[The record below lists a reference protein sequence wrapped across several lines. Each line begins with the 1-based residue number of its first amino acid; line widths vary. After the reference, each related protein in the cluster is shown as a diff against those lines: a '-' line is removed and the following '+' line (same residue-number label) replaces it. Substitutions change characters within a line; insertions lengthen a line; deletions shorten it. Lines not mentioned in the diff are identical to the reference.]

1 MCKIWIFGGTTE
13 GRLLAEYC
21 SREKIPAWVSVASE
35 YGEELLRE
43 DLLEAENVENA
54 ENLVQNHDMNGR
66 EKSADREGYL
76 AKKNLKNASVSS
88 AVKVLRGRMDRHQME
103 EFIRNQGIQLVIDAT
118 HPHAKLVS
126 EEIQEACR
134 QTGIRLERCLRAEG
148 EQNRGR
154 DWVEVDSI
162 QEAVAFLSSVPG
174 VIFATTGSKEL
185 EALCQIPEY
194 PKRVYARVLPI
205 SGVLKKCEEL
215 GITGSHLIAMQGP
228 FSTEMNALF
237 LRQTKAEWLLTKDS
251 GRAGG
256 FQEKMEAARANGT
269 RVVVIRRPEERGIS
283 LNEAMK
289 VLKETDG
296 RTIGEREGIESEIA
310 SAKSK
315 KNIEG
320 VDGENQEKSNEVE
333 NVPAGEEE
341 RKSGTDTVE
350 LEERNKIKP
359 SKTQTVFVTAQK
371 LACDTQKTHLI
382 LAGIGMGQP
391 SQMTG
396 EVLRAIRESDALIGA
411 GRMLESA
418 ERALQDDL
426 LINKEGKI
434 ENRQKSA
441 TAVEKERIPGN
452 IRGSYVKC
460 YKAYLPD
467 DVIRIISEHPEWK
480 QAVILYSGDTGFFSG
495 ASKMAERLREAG
507 YPFTVYPGI
516 SCISYLAARLGTH
529 WEDAAI
535 YSAHGRELPVE
546 RVMKHLC
553 DPEEA
558 ANRAFILMGGKN
570 GAGQFC
576 KRLTQAG
583 YGSVQ
588 VTVGENLSYPEEQ
601 IRSGTAEEMGKLEFT
616 DLSLMQLEVLGKIK
630 RGQTEVPNK
639 EKIADD
645 DNIEITN
652 VEKLKMYAQG
662 MVSEKRIQDVQV
674 TESYKNDK
682 HKFVLHTNL
691 CQEIPRIMLAAP
703 KSGSGK
709 TLLTCGLLE
718 ILRRRGLNPIA
729 CKCGPDYID
738 PMFHRYVLGIPG
750 RNLDSFFLPPE
761 GVREVLADA
770 AREEKAGIA
779 VLEGVMGYYDGLGG
793 TETAASS
800 WEIAKITDT
809 PAILLLDCKGASLSA
824 AAMASGFLHFR
835 EDSQI
840 AGVILN
846 RVSSMYYERLAA
858 AVEEASGLPVLGYLP
873 ESEEYRMES
882 RHLGLFLPGEIDRL
896 RERIGRLADQ
906 MEKSIAVDRVL
917 EVAGMSLEGENKEKE
932 KTERI
937 ERAEKTRKGS
947 EKISPRVRIGVARDE
962 AFCFYYQENFRL
974 LEQMG
979 AELVYFSPLRDKKI
993 PEGVNGLLFGGGYPE
1008 NYARELAENA
1018 AMRESVRRSIA
1029 AGMPFLAECGGFLY
1043 LHRTLE
1049 GSDGKHWEM
1058 AGVYPFNAYRTD
1070 RLRRFGYV
1078 RLLTP
1083 SGQEIH
1089 GHEFHYWESEEPGTD
1104 WEAVKPTGNRSWRCI
1119 HEKGAQIGGFPHLYY
1134 ASCPEFLRGWLNV
1147 CEKYSEDNG
1156 DKF

>member
-21 SREKIPAWVSVASE
+21 SREKIEAWVSVASE
-35 YGEELLRE
+35 YGEELLQE
-43 DLLEAENVENA
+43 ELMESGNAGNQDL
-54 ENLVQNHDMNGR
+54 NHNTC
-66 EKSADREGYL
+66 L
-76 AKKNLKNASVSS
+76 AKKNLKTVQASSVI
-88 AVKVLRGRMDRHQME
+88 KVLRGRMDRYQME
-103 EFIRNQGIQLVIDAT
+103 EFIRNQGIHLVIDAT
-118 HPHAKLVS
+118 HPHARLVS
-126 EEIQEACR
+126 EEIQEACGR
-134 QTGIRLERCLRAEG
+134 TGVRLERCLRAEG
-148 EQNRGR
+148 EQNKAR

-162 QEAVAFLSSVPG
+162 QEAVSFLSSVSG

-185 EALCQIPEY
+185 EALCQIPDY
-194 PKRVYARVLPI
+194 QKRVYARVLPT
-205 SGVLKKCEEL
+205 SNVLKKCEKL

-228 FSTEMNALF
+228 FSTEMNTLF
-237 LRQTKAEWLLTKDS
+237 LRETKAEWLLTKDS

-256 FQEKMEAARANGT
+256 FQEKVEAARENGT
-269 RVVVIRRPEERGIS
+269 RVVVIRRPEENGIS
-283 LNEAMK
+283 LEEAME
-289 VLKETDG
+289 VLKKADEG
-296 RTIGEREGIESEIA
+296 KVGE
-310 SAKSK
+310 
-315 KNIEG
+315 
-320 VDGENQEKSNEVE
+320 
-333 NVPAGEEE
+333 
-341 RKSGTDTVE
+341 
-350 LEERNKIKP
+350 L
-359 SKTQTVFVTAQK
+359 
-371 LACDTQKTHLI
+371 KTHLI

-418 ERALQDDL
+418 ERALQNDL
-426 LINKEGKI
+426 LISKEGKD
-434 ENRQKSA
+434 ENRQESA
-441 TAVEKERIPGN
+441 AAVEKET
-452 IRGSYVKC
+452 KC

-467 DVIRIISEHPEWK
+467 DVIQIVSKHPEWK

-495 ASKMAERLREAG
+495 ASRMAERLREAG
-507 YPFTVYPGI
+507 YPFTVYPGT
-516 SCISYLAARLGTH
+516 SCVSYLAARLGTH

-535 YSAHGRELPVE
+535 YSAHGRELSVD
-546 RVMKHLC
+546 RVMKRLC

-558 ANRAFILMGGKN
+558 AKRAFILMGGKN

-576 KRLTQAG
+576 ERLTQAG
-583 YGSVQ
+583 YGNVQ

-601 IRSGTAEEMGKLEFT
+601 IRSGTAEEMKKLEFA
-616 DLSLMQLEVLGKIK
+616 DLSLMLLEVTDEIK
-630 RGQTEVPNK
+630 NVKQLKRFEQEDKRLLP
-639 EKIADD
+639 ADS
-645 DNIEITN
+645 
-652 VEKLKMYAQG
+652 VG
-662 MVSEKRIQDVQV
+662 V
-674 TESYKNDK
+674 
-682 HKFVLHTNL
+682 F
-691 CQEIPRIMLAAP
+691 PRIMLAAP

-718 ILRRRGLNPIA
+718 VLRRRGLNPIA

-750 RNLDSFFLPPE
+750 RNLDSFFLPAE
-761 GVREVLADA
+761 GVREVLVDA
-770 AREEKAGIA
+770 VREEQAGIA

-793 TETAASS
+793 TETSASS
-800 WEIAKITDT
+800 WEIAEITDT
-809 PAILLLDCKGASLSA
+809 PAILVLDCKGASLSA

-835 EDSQI
+835 EKSHI

-873 ESEEYRMES
+873 ESEEYHMES

-906 MEKSIAVDRVL
+906 MEKSIAVERVL
-917 EVAGMSLEGENKEKE
+917 EVAGMLPLRIENKEKE
-932 KTERI
+932 K
-937 ERAEKTRKGS
+937 AENESMEAESIAKFPACQEQKVTS
-947 EKISPRVRIGVARDE
+947 RVRIGVARDE

-993 PEGVNGLLFGGGYPE
+993 PDRVDGLLFGGGYPE
-1008 NYARELAENA
+1008 NYARELAKNA
-1018 AMRESVRRSIA
+1018 AMRESIRRSIA

-1058 AGVYPFNAYRTD
+1058 AGVYPFDAYRTN

-1078 RLLTP
+1078 RLLTS

-1089 GHEFHYWESEEPGTD
+1089 GHEFHYWESEDPGTD

-1119 HEKGAQIGGFPHLYY
+1119 HEKGGQIGGFPHLYY
-1134 ASCPEFLRGWLNV
+1134 ASCPDFLRKWLDV
-1147 CEKYSEDNG
+1147 CAKGSQKKYIN
-1156 DKF
+1156 

>member
-21 SREKIPAWVSVASE
+21 SREKIEAWVSVASE
-35 YGEELLRE
+35 YGEELLQE
-43 DLLEAENVENA
+43 ELMESGNAGNPDL
-54 ENLVQNHDMNGR
+54 NHNTKESGQC
-66 EKSADREGYL
+66 ADKEICF
-76 AKKNLKNASVSS
+76 AKKSLKNVQASSVI
-88 AVKVLRGRMDRHQME
+88 KVLRGRMDRYQME
-103 EFIRNQGIQLVIDAT
+103 EFIRNQGIHLVIDAT
-118 HPHAKLVS
+118 HPHARLVS
-126 EEIQEACR
+126 EEIQEACGR
-134 QTGIRLERCLRAEG
+134 TGVRLERCLRAEG
-148 EQNRGR
+148 EQNKAR

-162 QEAVAFLSSVPG
+162 QEAVSFLSSVSG

-185 EALCQIPEY
+185 EALCQIPDY
-194 PKRVYARVLPI
+194 QKRVYARVLPT
-205 SGVLKKCEEL
+205 SNVLKKCEKL

-228 FSTEMNALF
+228 FSTEMNTLF

-256 FQEKMEAARANGT
+256 FQEKVEAARENGT
-269 RVVVIRRPEERGIS
+269 RVVVIRRPEEDGIS
-283 LNEAMK
+283 LEEAME
-289 VLKETDG
+289 VLKKADEG
-296 RTIGEREGIESEIA
+296 NVGEREGRDGEDIEREIA
-310 SAKSK
+310 SAKRK

-320 VDGENQEKSNEVE
+320 VDGENQRKSN
-333 NVPAGEEE
+333 A
-341 RKSGTDTVE
+341 VE
-350 LEERNKIKP
+350 L
-359 SKTQTVFVTAQK
+359 
-371 LACDTQKTHLI
+371 KTHLI

-418 ERALQDDL
+418 ERALQNDL
-426 LINKEGKI
+426 LISKEGKA
-434 ENRQKSA
+434 ENRQESA
-441 TAVEKERIPGN
+441 AAVEKET
-452 IRGSYVKC
+452 KC

-467 DVIRIISEHPEWK
+467 DVIQIVSKHPEWK

-495 ASKMAERLREAG
+495 ASRMAERLREAG
-507 YPFTVYPGI
+507 YPFTVYPGT
-516 SCISYLAARLGTH
+516 SCVSYLAARLGTH

-535 YSAHGRELPVE
+535 YSAHGRELSVD
-546 RVMKHLC
+546 RVMKRLC
-553 DPEEA
+553 DPEEPA
-558 ANRAFILMGGKN
+558 KRAFILMGGKN

-576 KRLTQAG
+576 ERLTQAG
-583 YGSVQ
+583 YGNVQ

-601 IRSGTAEEMGKLEFT
+601 IRSGTAEEMKKLEFA
-616 DLSLMQLEVLGKIK
+616 DLSLMLLEVTDEIK
-630 RGQTEVPNK
+630 NVKQLKRFEQEDKCLLP
-639 EKIADD
+639 ADS
-645 DNIEITN
+645 
-652 VEKLKMYAQG
+652 VG
-662 MVSEKRIQDVQV
+662 V
-674 TESYKNDK
+674 
-682 HKFVLHTNL
+682 F
-691 CQEIPRIMLAAP
+691 PRIMLAAP

-718 ILRRRGLNPIA
+718 VLRRRGLNPIA

-750 RNLDSFFLPPE
+750 RNLDSFFLPAE
-761 GVREVLADA
+761 GVREVLVDA
-770 AREEKAGIA
+770 VREEQAGIA

-793 TETAASS
+793 TETSASS
-800 WEIAKITDT
+800 WEIAEITDT
-809 PAILLLDCKGASLSA
+809 PAILVLDCKGASLSA
-824 AAMASGFLHFR
+824 AAIASGFLHFR
-835 EDSQI
+835 EKSHI

-873 ESEEYRMES
+873 ESEEYHMES

-917 EVAGMSLEGENKEKE
+917 EVAGMLPLRIENKEKE
-932 KTERI
+932 K
-937 ERAEKTRKGS
+937 AENESMEAESIAKFPACQEQKVTS
-947 EKISPRVRIGVARDE
+947 RVRIGVARDE

-993 PEGVNGLLFGGGYPE
+993 PDRVDGLLFGGGYPE
-1008 NYARELAENA
+1008 NYARELAKNA
-1018 AMRESVRRSIA
+1018 AMRESIRRSIA

-1058 AGVYPFNAYRTD
+1058 AGVYPFDAYRTN

-1078 RLLTP
+1078 RLLTS

-1089 GHEFHYWESEEPGTD
+1089 GHEFHYWESEDPGTN

-1119 HEKGAQIGGFPHLYY
+1119 HEKGGQIGGFPHLYY
-1134 ASCPEFLRGWLNV
+1134 ASCPDFLRKWLDV
-1147 CEKYSEDNG
+1147 CAKGSQKKYIN
-1156 DKF
+1156 

>member
-21 SREKIPAWVSVASE
+21 SREKIEAWVSVASE
-35 YGEELLRE
+35 YGEELLQE
-43 DLLEAENVENA
+43 ELMESGNAGNPDL
-54 ENLVQNHDMNGR
+54 NHNTC
-66 EKSADREGYL
+66 L
-76 AKKNLKNASVSS
+76 AKKNLKTVQASSVI
-88 AVKVLRGRMDRHQME
+88 KVLRGRMDRYQME
-103 EFIRNQGIQLVIDAT
+103 EFIRNQGIHLVIDAT
-118 HPHAKLVS
+118 HPHARLVS
-126 EEIQEACR
+126 EEIQEACGR
-134 QTGIRLERCLRAEG
+134 TGVRLERCLRAEG
-148 EQNRGR
+148 EQNKAR

-162 QEAVAFLSSVPG
+162 QEAVSFLSSVSG

-185 EALCQIPEY
+185 EALCQIPDY
-194 PKRVYARVLPI
+194 QKRVYARVLPT
-205 SGVLKKCEEL
+205 SNVLKKCEKL

-228 FSTEMNALF
+228 FSTEMNTLF

-256 FQEKMEAARANGT
+256 FQEKMEAARENGT
-269 RVVVIRRPEERGIS
+269 RVVVIRRPEEDGIS
-283 LNEAMK
+283 LEEAME
-289 VLKETDG
+289 VLKKADEG
-296 RTIGEREGIESEIA
+296 NVGEREGRGGEDIEREIA
-310 SAKSK
+310 SAKRK

-320 VDGENQEKSNEVE
+320 VDGENQRKSN
-333 NVPAGEEE
+333 A
-341 RKSGTDTVE
+341 VE
-350 LEERNKIKP
+350 L
-359 SKTQTVFVTAQK
+359 
-371 LACDTQKTHLI
+371 KTHLI

-418 ERALQDDL
+418 ERALQNDL
-426 LINKEGKI
+426 LISKEGKA
-434 ENRQKSA
+434 ENRQESA
-441 TAVEKERIPGN
+441 AAVEKET
-452 IRGSYVKC
+452 KC

-467 DVIRIISEHPEWK
+467 DVIQIVSKHPEWK

-495 ASKMAERLREAG
+495 ASRMAERLREAG
-507 YPFTVYPGI
+507 YPFTVYPGT
-516 SCISYLAARLGTH
+516 SCVSYLAACLGTH

-535 YSAHGRELPVE
+535 YSAHGRELSVD

-553 DPEEA
+553 DPEEPA
-558 ANRAFILMGGKN
+558 KRAFILMGGKN

-576 KRLTQAG
+576 ERLTQAG
-583 YGSVQ
+583 YGNVQ

-601 IRSGTAEEMGKLEFT
+601 IRSGTAEEMKKLEFA
-616 DLSLMQLEVLGKIK
+616 DLSLMLLEVTDEIK
-630 RGQTEVPNK
+630 NVRQLKRFEQEDKRLLP
-639 EKIADD
+639 ADS
-645 DNIEITN
+645 
-652 VEKLKMYAQG
+652 VG
-662 MVSEKRIQDVQV
+662 V
-674 TESYKNDK
+674 
-682 HKFVLHTNL
+682 F
-691 CQEIPRIMLAAP
+691 PRIMLAAP

-718 ILRRRGLNPIA
+718 VLRRRGLNPIA

-750 RNLDSFFLPPE
+750 RNLDSFFLPAE
-761 GVREVLADA
+761 GVRKVLVDA
-770 AREEKAGIA
+770 VREEQAEIA

-793 TETAASS
+793 TETSASS
-800 WEIAKITDT
+800 WEIAEITDT
-809 PAILLLDCKGASLSA
+809 PAILVLDCKGASLSA

-835 EDSQI
+835 KKSHI

-906 MEKSIAVDRVL
+906 MEKSIAVERVL
-917 EVAGMSLEGENKEKE
+917 EVAGMLPLRIENKEKE
-932 KTERI
+932 K
-937 ERAEKTRKGS
+937 AENESMKAESIAKFPACQEQKVTS
-947 EKISPRVRIGVARDE
+947 RVRIGVARDE

-993 PEGVNGLLFGGGYPE
+993 PDRVDGLLFGGGYPE
-1008 NYARELAENA
+1008 NYARELAKNV
-1018 AMRESVRRSIA
+1018 AMRESIRRSIA

-1058 AGVYPFNAYRTD
+1058 AGVYPFDAYRTN

-1078 RLLTP
+1078 RLLTS

-1089 GHEFHYWESEEPGTD
+1089 GHEFHYWESEDPGTD

-1119 HEKGAQIGGFPHLYY
+1119 HEKGGQIGGFPHLYY
-1134 ASCPEFLRGWLNV
+1134 ASCPDFLRKWLDV
-1147 CEKYSEDNG
+1147 CAKGSQQKYIN
-1156 DKF
+1156 

>member
-21 SREKIPAWVSVASE
+21 SREKIEAWVSVASE
-35 YGEELLRE
+35 YGEELLQE
-43 DLLEAENVENA
+43 ELMESGNAGNPDL
-54 ENLVQNHDMNGR
+54 NHNTC
-66 EKSADREGYL
+66 L
-76 AKKNLKNASVSS
+76 AKKNLKTVQASSVI
-88 AVKVLRGRMDRHQME
+88 KVLRGRMDRYQME
-103 EFIRNQGIQLVIDAT
+103 EFIRNQGIHLVIDAT
-118 HPHAKLVS
+118 HPHARLVS
-126 EEIQEACR
+126 EEIQEACGR
-134 QTGIRLERCLRAEG
+134 TGVRLERCLRAGG
-148 EQNRGR
+148 EQNKAR

-162 QEAVAFLSSVPG
+162 QEAVSFLSSVSG

-185 EALCQIPEY
+185 EALCQIPDY
-194 PKRVYARVLPI
+194 QKRVYARVLPT
-205 SGVLKKCEEL
+205 SNVLKKCEKL

-228 FSTEMNALF
+228 FSTEMNTLF

-256 FQEKMEAARANGT
+256 FQEKVEAARENGT
-269 RVVVIRRPEERGIS
+269 RVVVIRRPEEDGIS
-283 LNEAMK
+283 LEEAME
-289 VLKETDG
+289 VLKKADEG
-296 RTIGEREGIESEIA
+296 KVGE
-310 SAKSK
+310 
-315 KNIEG
+315 
-320 VDGENQEKSNEVE
+320 
-333 NVPAGEEE
+333 
-341 RKSGTDTVE
+341 
-350 LEERNKIKP
+350 L
-359 SKTQTVFVTAQK
+359 
-371 LACDTQKTHLI
+371 KTHLI

-418 ERALQDDL
+418 ERALQNDL
-426 LINKEGKI
+426 LISKEGKA
-434 ENRQKSA
+434 ENRQESA
-441 TAVEKERIPGN
+441 AAVEKER
-452 IRGSYVKC
+452 KC

-467 DVIRIISEHPEWK
+467 DVIQIVSKHPEWK

-495 ASKMAERLREAG
+495 ASRMAERLREAG
-507 YPFTVYPGI
+507 YPFTVYPGT
-516 SCISYLAARLGTH
+516 SCVSYLAARLGTH

-535 YSAHGRELPVE
+535 YSAHGRELSVD
-546 RVMKHLC
+546 RVMKRLC
-553 DPEEA
+553 DPEEPA
-558 ANRAFILMGGKN
+558 KRAFILMGGKN

-576 KRLTQAG
+576 ERLTQAG
-583 YGSVQ
+583 YGNVQ

-601 IRSGTAEEMGKLEFT
+601 IRSGTAEEMKKLEFA
-616 DLSLMQLEVLGKIK
+616 DLSLILLEVTDEIK
-630 RGQTEVPNK
+630 NVKQLKRFEQEDKRLLP
-639 EKIADD
+639 ADS
-645 DNIEITN
+645 
-652 VEKLKMYAQG
+652 VG
-662 MVSEKRIQDVQV
+662 V
-674 TESYKNDK
+674 
-682 HKFVLHTNL
+682 F
-691 CQEIPRIMLAAP
+691 PRIMLAAP

-718 ILRRRGLNPIA
+718 VLRRRGLNPIA

-750 RNLDSFFLPPE
+750 RNLDSFFLPAE
-761 GVREVLADA
+761 GVRKVLVDA
-770 AREEKAGIA
+770 VREEQAGIA

-793 TETAASS
+793 TETSASS
-800 WEIAKITDT
+800 WEIAEITDT
-809 PAILLLDCKGASLSA
+809 PAILVLDCKGASLSA

-835 EDSQI
+835 KKSHI

-917 EVAGMSLEGENKEKE
+917 EVAGMLPLRIENKEKE
-932 KTERI
+932 K
-937 ERAEKTRKGS
+937 AENESMEAESIAKFPACQEQKVTS
-947 EKISPRVRIGVARDE
+947 RVRIGVARDE

-993 PEGVNGLLFGGGYPE
+993 PDRVDGLLFGGGYPE
-1008 NYARELAENA
+1008 NYARELAKNA
-1018 AMRESVRRSIA
+1018 AMRESIRRSIA

-1058 AGVYPFNAYRTD
+1058 AGVYPFDAYRTN

-1078 RLLTP
+1078 RLLTS

-1089 GHEFHYWESEEPGTD
+1089 GHEFHYWESEDPGTD

-1119 HEKGAQIGGFPHLYY
+1119 HEKGGQIGGFPHLYY
-1134 ASCPEFLRGWLNV
+1134 ASCPDFLRKWLDV
-1147 CEKYSEDNG
+1147 CAKGSQQKYIN
-1156 DKF
+1156 

>member
-21 SREKIPAWVSVASE
+21 SREKIEAWVSVASE
-35 YGEELLRE
+35 YGEELLQE
-43 DLLEAENVENA
+43 ELMESGNAGNPDL
-54 ENLVQNHDMNGR
+54 NHNTC
-66 EKSADREGYL
+66 L
-76 AKKNLKNASVSS
+76 AKKNLKTVQASSVI
-88 AVKVLRGRMDRHQME
+88 KVLRGRMDRYQME
-103 EFIRNQGIQLVIDAT
+103 EFIRNQGIHLVIDAT
-118 HPHAKLVS
+118 HPHARLVS
-126 EEIQEACR
+126 EEIQEACGR
-134 QTGIRLERCLRAEG
+134 TGVRLERCLRAEG
-148 EQNRGR
+148 EQNKAR

-162 QEAVAFLSSVPG
+162 QEAVSFLSSVSG

-185 EALCQIPEY
+185 EVLCQIPDY
-194 PKRVYARVLPI
+194 QKRVYARVLPT
-205 SGVLKKCEEL
+205 SNVLKKCEKL

-228 FSTEMNALF
+228 FSTEMNMLF

-256 FQEKMEAARANGT
+256 FQEKVEAARENGT
-269 RVVVIRRPEERGIS
+269 RVVVIRRPEEDGIS
-283 LNEAMK
+283 LEEAME
-289 VLKETDG
+289 VLKKADEG
-296 RTIGEREGIESEIA
+296 KVGE
-310 SAKSK
+310 
-315 KNIEG
+315 
-320 VDGENQEKSNEVE
+320 
-333 NVPAGEEE
+333 
-341 RKSGTDTVE
+341 
-350 LEERNKIKP
+350 L
-359 SKTQTVFVTAQK
+359 
-371 LACDTQKTHLI
+371 KTHLI

-391 SQMTG
+391 SQRTG

-418 ERALQDDL
+418 ERALQNDL
-426 LINKEGKI
+426 LISKEGKA
-434 ENRQKSA
+434 ENRQESA
-441 TAVEKERIPGN
+441 AAVEKER
-452 IRGSYVKC
+452 KC

-467 DVIRIISEHPEWK
+467 DVIQIVSKHPEWK

-495 ASKMAERLREAG
+495 ASRMAERLREAG
-507 YPFTVYPGI
+507 YPFTVYPGT
-516 SCISYLAARLGTH
+516 SCVSYLAARLGTH

-535 YSAHGRELPVE
+535 YSAHGRELSVD
-546 RVMKHLC
+546 RVMKRLC
-553 DPEEA
+553 DPEEPA
-558 ANRAFILMGGKN
+558 KRAFILMGGKN

-576 KRLTQAG
+576 ERLTQAG
-583 YGSVQ
+583 YGNVQ

-601 IRSGTAEEMGKLEFT
+601 IRSGTAEEMKKLEFA
-616 DLSLMQLEVLGKIK
+616 DLSLILLEVTDEIK
-630 RGQTEVPNK
+630 NVKQLKRFEQEDKRLLP
-639 EKIADD
+639 ADS
-645 DNIEITN
+645 
-652 VEKLKMYAQG
+652 VG
-662 MVSEKRIQDVQV
+662 V
-674 TESYKNDK
+674 
-682 HKFVLHTNL
+682 F
-691 CQEIPRIMLAAP
+691 PRIMLAAP

-718 ILRRRGLNPIA
+718 VLRRRGLNPIA

-750 RNLDSFFLPPE
+750 RNLDSFFLPAE
-761 GVREVLADA
+761 GVRKVLVDA
-770 AREEKAGIA
+770 VREEQAGIA

-793 TETAASS
+793 TETSASS
-800 WEIAKITDT
+800 WEIAEITDT
-809 PAILLLDCKGASLSA
+809 PAILVLDCKGASLSA

-835 EDSQI
+835 KKSHI

-917 EVAGMSLEGENKEKE
+917 EVAGMLPLRIENKEKE
-932 KTERI
+932 K
-937 ERAEKTRKGS
+937 AENESMEAESIAKFPACQEQKVTS
-947 EKISPRVRIGVARDE
+947 RVRIGVARDE

-993 PEGVNGLLFGGGYPE
+993 PDRVDGLLFGGGYPE
-1008 NYARELAENA
+1008 NYALAKNA
-1018 AMRESVRRSIA
+1018 AMRESIRRSIA

-1049 GSDGKHWEM
+1049 GSDGKHWAM
-1058 AGVYPFNAYRTD
+1058 AGVYPFDAYRTN

-1078 RLLTP
+1078 RLLTS

-1089 GHEFHYWESEEPGTD
+1089 GHEFHYWESEDPGTD

-1119 HEKGAQIGGFPHLYY
+1119 HEKGGQIGGFPHLYY
-1134 ASCPEFLRGWLNV
+1134 ASCPDFLRKWLDV
-1147 CEKYSEDNG
+1147 CAKGSQQKYIN
-1156 DKF
+1156 

>member
-21 SREKIPAWVSVASE
+21 SREKIEAWVSVASE
-35 YGEELLRE
+35 YGEELLQE
-43 DLLEAENVENA
+43 ELMESGNAGNPDL
-54 ENLVQNHDMNGR
+54 NHNTC
-66 EKSADREGYL
+66 L
-76 AKKNLKNASVSS
+76 AKKNLKTVQASSVI
-88 AVKVLRGRMDRHQME
+88 KVLRGRMDRYQME
-103 EFIRNQGIQLVIDAT
+103 EFIRNQGIHLVIDAT
-118 HPHAKLVS
+118 HPHARLVS
-126 EEIQEACR
+126 EEIQEACGR
-134 QTGIRLERCLRAEG
+134 TGVRLERCLRAEG
-148 EQNRGR
+148 EQNKAR

-162 QEAVAFLSSVPG
+162 QEAVSFLSSVSG

-185 EALCQIPEY
+185 EALCQIPDY
-194 PKRVYARVLPI
+194 QKRVYARVLPT
-205 SGVLKKCEEL
+205 SNVLKKCEKL

-228 FSTEMNALF
+228 FSTEMNTLF

-256 FQEKMEAARANGT
+256 FQEKVEAARENGT
-269 RVVVIRRPEERGIS
+269 RVVVIRRPEENGIS
-283 LNEAMK
+283 LEEAME
-289 VLKETDG
+289 VLKKADEG
-296 RTIGEREGIESEIA
+296 KVGE
-310 SAKSK
+310 
-315 KNIEG
+315 
-320 VDGENQEKSNEVE
+320 
-333 NVPAGEEE
+333 
-341 RKSGTDTVE
+341 
-350 LEERNKIKP
+350 L
-359 SKTQTVFVTAQK
+359 
-371 LACDTQKTHLI
+371 KTHLI

-418 ERALQDDL
+418 ERALQNDL
-426 LINKEGKI
+426 LISKEGKA
-434 ENRQKSA
+434 ENRQESA
-441 TAVEKERIPGN
+441 AAVEKET
-452 IRGSYVKC
+452 KC

-467 DVIRIISEHPEWK
+467 DVIQIVSKHPEWK
-480 QAVILYSGDTGFFSG
+480 KAVILYSGDTGFFSG
-495 ASKMAERLREAG
+495 ASRMAERLREAG
-507 YPFTVYPGI
+507 YPFTVYPGT
-516 SCISYLAARLGTH
+516 SCVSYLAARLGTH

-535 YSAHGRELPVE
+535 YSAHGRELSVD
-546 RVMKHLC
+546 RVMKRLC
-553 DPEEA
+553 DPEEPA
-558 ANRAFILMGGKN
+558 KRAFILMGGKN

-576 KRLTQAG
+576 ERLTQAG
-583 YGSVQ
+583 YGNVQ

-601 IRSGTAEEMGKLEFT
+601 IRSGTAEEMKKLEFA
-616 DLSLMQLEVLGKIK
+616 DLSLILLEVTDEIK
-630 RGQTEVPNK
+630 NVKQLKRFEQEDK
-639 EKIADD
+639 RLLSADS
-645 DNIEITN
+645 
-652 VEKLKMYAQG
+652 VG
-662 MVSEKRIQDVQV
+662 V
-674 TESYKNDK
+674 
-682 HKFVLHTNL
+682 F
-691 CQEIPRIMLAAP
+691 PRIMLAAP

-718 ILRRRGLNPIA
+718 VLRRRGLNPIA

-750 RNLDSFFLPPE
+750 RNLDSFFMPAE
-761 GVREVLADA
+761 GVRKVLVDA
-770 AREEKAGIA
+770 VREEQAGIA

-793 TETAASS
+793 TETSASS
-800 WEIAKITDT
+800 WEIAEITDT
-809 PAILLLDCKGASLSA
+809 PAILVLDCKGASLSA

-835 EDSQI
+835 KKSHI

-906 MEKSIAVDRVL
+906 MEKSIAVERVL
-917 EVAGMSLEGENKEKE
+917 EVAGMLPLRIENKEKE
-932 KTERI
+932 K
-937 ERAEKTRKGS
+937 AENESMEAESIAKFPACQEQKVTS
-947 EKISPRVRIGVARDE
+947 RVRIGVARDE

-993 PEGVNGLLFGGGYPE
+993 PDRVDGLLFGGGYPE
-1008 NYARELAENA
+1008 NYARELAKNA
-1018 AMRESVRRSIA
+1018 AMRESIRRSIA

-1058 AGVYPFNAYRTD
+1058 AGVYPFDAYRTN

-1078 RLLTP
+1078 RLLTS

-1089 GHEFHYWESEEPGTD
+1089 GHEFHYWESEDPGTD

-1119 HEKGAQIGGFPHLYY
+1119 HEKGGQIGGFPHLYY
-1134 ASCPEFLRGWLNV
+1134 ASSPDFLRKWLDE
-1147 CEKYSEDNG
+1147 CAKGSQQKYTN
-1156 DKF
+1156 

>member
-21 SREKIPAWVSVASE
+21 SREKIEAWVSVASE
-35 YGEELLRE
+35 YGEELLQE
-43 DLLEAENVENA
+43 ELMESGNAGNPDL
-54 ENLVQNHDMNGR
+54 NHNTC
-66 EKSADREGYL
+66 L
-76 AKKNLKNASVSS
+76 AKKNLKTVQASSVI
-88 AVKVLRGRMDRHQME
+88 KVLRGRMDRYQME
-103 EFIRNQGIQLVIDAT
+103 EFIRNQGIHLVIDAT
-118 HPHAKLVS
+118 HPHARLVS
-126 EEIQEACR
+126 EEIQEACGR
-134 QTGIRLERCLRAEG
+134 TGVRLERCLRAEG
-148 EQNRGR
+148 EQNKAR

-162 QEAVAFLSSVPG
+162 QEAVSFLSSVSG

-185 EALCQIPEY
+185 EALCQIPDY
-194 PKRVYARVLPI
+194 QKRVYARVLPT
-205 SGVLKKCEEL
+205 SNVLKKCEKL

-228 FSTEMNALF
+228 FSTEMNTLF

-256 FQEKMEAARANGT
+256 FQEKVEAARENGT
-269 RVVVIRRPEERGIS
+269 RVVVIRRPEEDGIS
-283 LNEAMK
+283 LEEAME
-289 VLKETDG
+289 VLKKADEG
-296 RTIGEREGIESEIA
+296 NVGE
-310 SAKSK
+310 
-315 KNIEG
+315 
-320 VDGENQEKSNEVE
+320 
-333 NVPAGEEE
+333 
-341 RKSGTDTVE
+341 
-350 LEERNKIKP
+350 L
-359 SKTQTVFVTAQK
+359 
-371 LACDTQKTHLI
+371 KTHLI

-418 ERALQDDL
+418 ERALQNDL
-426 LINKEGKI
+426 LISKEGKA
-434 ENRQKSA
+434 ENRQESA
-441 TAVEKERIPGN
+441 AAVEKET
-452 IRGSYVKC
+452 KC

-467 DVIRIISEHPEWK
+467 DVIQIVSKHPEWK

-495 ASKMAERLREAG
+495 ASRMAERLREAG
-507 YPFTVYPGI
+507 YPFTVYPGT
-516 SCISYLAARLGTH
+516 SCVSYLAARLGTH

-535 YSAHGRELPVE
+535 YSAHGRELSVD
-546 RVMKHLC
+546 RVMKRLC
-553 DPEEA
+553 DPEEPA
-558 ANRAFILMGGKN
+558 KRAFILMGGKN

-576 KRLTQAG
+576 ERLTQAG
-583 YGSVQ
+583 YGNVQ

-601 IRSGTAEEMGKLEFT
+601 IRSGTAEEMKKLEFA
-616 DLSLMQLEVLGKIK
+616 DLSLMLLEVTDEIK
-630 RGQTEVPNK
+630 NVKQLKRFEQEDK
-639 EKIADD
+639 RLLSADS
-645 DNIEITN
+645 
-652 VEKLKMYAQG
+652 VG
-662 MVSEKRIQDVQV
+662 V
-674 TESYKNDK
+674 
-682 HKFVLHTNL
+682 F
-691 CQEIPRIMLAAP
+691 PRIMLAAP

-750 RNLDSFFLPPE
+750 RNLDSFFLPTE
-761 GVREVLADA
+761 GVRKVLVDA
-770 AREEKAGIA
+770 VREEQAGIA

-793 TETAASS
+793 TETSASS
-800 WEIAKITDT
+800 WEIAEITDT
-809 PAILLLDCKGASLSA
+809 PAILVLDCKGASLSA

-835 EDSQI
+835 KKSHI

-906 MEKSIAVDRVL
+906 MEKSIAVERVL
-917 EVAGMSLEGENKEKE
+917 EVAGMLPLRIENKEKE
-932 KTERI
+932 K
-937 ERAEKTRKGS
+937 AENESMEAESIAKFPACQEQKVTS
-947 EKISPRVRIGVARDE
+947 RVRIGVARDE

-993 PEGVNGLLFGGGYPE
+993 PDRVDGLLFGGGYPE
-1008 NYARELAENA
+1008 NYARELAKNA
-1018 AMRESVRRSIA
+1018 AMRESIRRSIA

-1058 AGVYPFNAYRTD
+1058 AGVYPFDAYRTN

-1078 RLLTP
+1078 RLLTS

-1089 GHEFHYWESEEPGTD
+1089 GHEFHYWESEDPGTD

-1119 HEKGAQIGGFPHLYY
+1119 HEKGGQIGGFPHLYY
-1134 ASCPEFLRGWLNV
+1134 ASCPDFLRKWLDV
-1147 CEKYSEDNG
+1147 CAKGSQKKYIN
-1156 DKF
+1156 

>member
-21 SREKIPAWVSVASE
+21 SREKIEAWVSVASE
-35 YGEELLRE
+35 YGEELLQE
-43 DLLEAENVENA
+43 ELMESGNADL
-54 ENLVQNHDMNGR
+54 NHNTKESGQCVDK
-66 EKSADREGYL
+66 EICF
-76 AKKNLKNASVSS
+76 AKKSLKNVQASSVI
-88 AVKVLRGRMDRHQME
+88 KVLRGRMDRYQME
-103 EFIRNQGIQLVIDAT
+103 EFIRNQGIHLVIDAT
-118 HPHAKLVS
+118 HPHARLVS
-126 EEIQEACR
+126 EEIQEACGR
-134 QTGIRLERCLRAEG
+134 TGVRLERCLRAEG
-148 EQNRGR
+148 EQNKAR

-162 QEAVAFLSSVPG
+162 QEAVSFLSSVSG

-185 EALCQIPEY
+185 EALCQIPDY
-194 PKRVYARVLPI
+194 QKRVYARVLPT
-205 SGVLKKCEEL
+205 SNVLKKCEKL

-228 FSTEMNALF
+228 FSTEMNTLF

-256 FQEKMEAARANGT
+256 FQEKVEAARENGT
-269 RVVVIRRPEERGIS
+269 RVVVIRRPEEDGIS
-283 LNEAMK
+283 LEEAME
-289 VLKETDG
+289 VLKKADEG
-296 RTIGEREGIESEIA
+296 NVGEREGRDGEDIEREIA
-310 SAKSK
+310 SAKRK

-320 VDGENQEKSNEVE
+320 VDGENQRKSN
-333 NVPAGEEE
+333 A
-341 RKSGTDTVE
+341 VE
-350 LEERNKIKP
+350 L
-359 SKTQTVFVTAQK
+359 
-371 LACDTQKTHLI
+371 KTHLI

-396 EVLRAIRESDALIGA
+396 EVLRAIRESDALVGA

-418 ERALQDDL
+418 ERALQNDL
-426 LINKEGKI
+426 LISKEGKA
-434 ENRQKSA
+434 ENRQESA
-441 TAVEKERIPGN
+441 AAVEKET
-452 IRGSYVKC
+452 KC

-467 DVIRIISEHPEWK
+467 DVIQIVSKHPEWK

-495 ASKMAERLREAG
+495 ASRMAERLREAG
-507 YPFTVYPGI
+507 YPFTVYPGT
-516 SCISYLAARLGTH
+516 SCVSYLAARLGTH

-535 YSAHGRELPVE
+535 YSAHGRELSVD
-546 RVMKHLC
+546 RVMKRLC
-553 DPEEA
+553 DPEEPA
-558 ANRAFILMGGKN
+558 KRAFILMGGKN

-576 KRLTQAG
+576 ERLTQAG
-583 YGSVQ
+583 YGNVQ

-601 IRSGTAEEMGKLEFT
+601 IRSGTAEEMKKLEFA
-616 DLSLMQLEVLGKIK
+616 DLSLMLLEVTDEIK
-630 RGQTEVPNK
+630 NVKQLKRFEQEDKCLLP
-639 EKIADD
+639 ADS
-645 DNIEITN
+645 
-652 VEKLKMYAQG
+652 VG
-662 MVSEKRIQDVQV
+662 V
-674 TESYKNDK
+674 
-682 HKFVLHTNL
+682 F
-691 CQEIPRIMLAAP
+691 PRIMLAAP

-718 ILRRRGLNPIA
+718 VLRRRGLNPIA

-750 RNLDSFFLPPE
+750 RNLDSFFLPTE
-761 GVREVLADA
+761 GVREVLVDA
-770 AREEKAGIA
+770 VREEQAGIA

-793 TETAASS
+793 TETSASS
-800 WEIAKITDT
+800 WEIAEITDT
-809 PAILLLDCKGASLSA
+809 PAILVLDCKGASLSA

-835 EDSQI
+835 KKSHI

-906 MEKSIAVDRVL
+906 MEKSIAVERVL
-917 EVAGMSLEGENKEKE
+917 EVAGMLPLRIENKGKE
-932 KTERI
+932 K
-937 ERAEKTRKGS
+937 AENESMEAESIAKFPACQEQKVTS
-947 EKISPRVRIGVARDE
+947 RVRIGVARDE

-993 PEGVNGLLFGGGYPE
+993 PDRVDGLLFGGGYPE
-1008 NYARELAENA
+1008 NYARELAKNT
-1018 AMRESVRRSIA
+1018 AMRESIRRSIA

-1058 AGVYPFNAYRTD
+1058 AGVYPFDAYRTN

-1078 RLLTP
+1078 RLLTS

-1089 GHEFHYWESEEPGTD
+1089 GHEFHYWESEDPGTN

-1119 HEKGAQIGGFPHLYY
+1119 HEKGGQIGGFPHLYY
-1134 ASCPEFLRGWLNV
+1134 ASCPDFLRKWLDV
-1147 CEKYSEDNG
+1147 CAKGSQKKYIN
-1156 DKF
+1156 

>member
-21 SREKIPAWVSVASE
+21 SREKIEAWVSVASE
-35 YGEELLRE
+35 YGEELLQE
-43 DLLEAENVENA
+43 ELMESGNAGNPDL
-54 ENLVQNHDMNGR
+54 NHNTC
-66 EKSADREGYL
+66 L
-76 AKKNLKNASVSS
+76 AKKNLKTVQASSVI
-88 AVKVLRGRMDRHQME
+88 KVLRGRMDRYQME
-103 EFIRNQGIQLVIDAT
+103 EFIRNQGIHLVIDAT
-118 HPHAKLVS
+118 HPHARLVS
-126 EEIQEACR
+126 EEIQEACGR
-134 QTGIRLERCLRAEG
+134 TGVRLERCLRAEG
-148 EQNRGR
+148 EQNKAR

-162 QEAVAFLSSVPG
+162 QEAVSFLSSVSG

-185 EALCQIPEY
+185 EALCQIPDY
-194 PKRVYARVLPI
+194 QKRVYARVLPT
-205 SGVLKKCEEL
+205 SNVLKKCEKL

-228 FSTEMNALF
+228 FSTEMNTLF

-256 FQEKMEAARANGT
+256 FQEKVEAARENGI
-269 RVVVIRRPEERGIS
+269 RVVVIRRPEEDGIS
-283 LNEAMK
+283 LEEAME
-289 VLKETDG
+289 VLKKADEG
-296 RTIGEREGIESEIA
+296 NVGE
-310 SAKSK
+310 
-315 KNIEG
+315 
-320 VDGENQEKSNEVE
+320 
-333 NVPAGEEE
+333 
-341 RKSGTDTVE
+341 
-350 LEERNKIKP
+350 L
-359 SKTQTVFVTAQK
+359 
-371 LACDTQKTHLI
+371 KTHLI

-418 ERALQDDL
+418 ERALQNDL
-426 LINKEGKI
+426 LISKEGKA
-434 ENRQKSA
+434 ENRQESA
-441 TAVEKERIPGN
+441 AAVEKET
-452 IRGSYVKC
+452 KC

-467 DVIRIISEHPEWK
+467 DVIQIVSKHPEWK

-495 ASKMAERLREAG
+495 ASRMAERLREAG
-507 YPFTVYPGI
+507 YPFTVYPGT
-516 SCISYLAARLGTH
+516 SCVSYLAARLGTH

-535 YSAHGRELPVE
+535 YSAHGRELSVD
-546 RVMKHLC
+546 RVMKRLC
-553 DPEEA
+553 DPEEPA
-558 ANRAFILMGGKN
+558 KRAFILMGGKN

-576 KRLTQAG
+576 ERLTQAG
-583 YGSVQ
+583 YGNVQ

-601 IRSGTAEEMGKLEFT
+601 IRSGTAEEMKKLEFA
-616 DLSLMQLEVLGKIK
+616 DLSLILLEVTDEIK
-630 RGQTEVPNK
+630 NVKQLKRFEQEDK
-639 EKIADD
+639 RLLSADS
-645 DNIEITN
+645 
-652 VEKLKMYAQG
+652 VG
-662 MVSEKRIQDVQV
+662 V
-674 TESYKNDK
+674 
-682 HKFVLHTNL
+682 F
-691 CQEIPRIMLAAP
+691 PRIMLAAP

-718 ILRRRGLNPIA
+718 VLRRRGLNPIA

-750 RNLDSFFLPPE
+750 RNLDSFFMPAE
-761 GVREVLADA
+761 GVRKVLVDA
-770 AREEKAGIA
+770 VREEQAGIA

-793 TETAASS
+793 TETSASS
-800 WEIAKITDT
+800 WEIAEITDT
-809 PAILLLDCKGASLSA
+809 PAILVLDCKGSSLSA

-835 EDSQI
+835 KKSHI

-906 MEKSIAVDRVL
+906 MEKSIAVERVL
-917 EVAGMSLEGENKEKE
+917 EVAGMLPLRIENKEKE
-932 KTERI
+932 K
-937 ERAEKTRKGS
+937 AENESMEAESIAKFPACQEQKVTS
-947 EKISPRVRIGVARDE
+947 RVRIGVARDE

-993 PEGVNGLLFGGGYPE
+993 PDRVDGLLFGGGYPE
-1008 NYARELAENA
+1008 NYARELAKNA
-1018 AMRESVRRSIA
+1018 AMRESIRRSIA

-1058 AGVYPFNAYRTD
+1058 AGVYPFDAYRTN

-1078 RLLTP
+1078 RLLTS

-1089 GHEFHYWESEEPGTD
+1089 GHEFHYWESEDPGTD

-1119 HEKGAQIGGFPHLYY
+1119 HEKGGQIGGFPHLYY
-1134 ASCPEFLRGWLNV
+1134 ASCPDFLRKWLDV
-1147 CEKYSEDNG
+1147 CAKGSQQKYIN
-1156 DKF
+1156 

>member
-21 SREKIPAWVSVASE
+21 SREKIEAWVSVASE
-35 YGEELLRE
+35 YGEELLQE
-43 DLLEAENVENA
+43 ELMESGNAGNQDL
-54 ENLVQNHDMNGR
+54 NHNTC
-66 EKSADREGYL
+66 L
-76 AKKNLKNASVSS
+76 AKKNLKTVQASSVI
-88 AVKVLRGRMDRHQME
+88 KVLRGRMDRYQME
-103 EFIRNQGIQLVIDAT
+103 EFIRNQGIHLVIDAT
-118 HPHAKLVS
+118 HPHARLVS
-126 EEIQEACR
+126 EEIQEACGR
-134 QTGIRLERCLRAEG
+134 TGVRLERCLRAEG
-148 EQNRGR
+148 EQKKAR

-162 QEAVAFLSSVPG
+162 QEAVSFLSSVSG

-185 EALCQIPEY
+185 EALCQIPDY
-194 PKRVYARVLPI
+194 QKRVYARVLPT
-205 SGVLKKCEEL
+205 SNVLKKCEKL

-228 FSTEMNALF
+228 FSTEMNTLF

-256 FQEKMEAARANGT
+256 FQEKVEAARENGT
-269 RVVVIRRPEERGIS
+269 RVVVIRRPEEDGIS
-283 LNEAMK
+283 LEEAME
-289 VLKETDG
+289 VLKKADEG
-296 RTIGEREGIESEIA
+296 NVGE
-310 SAKSK
+310 
-315 KNIEG
+315 
-320 VDGENQEKSNEVE
+320 
-333 NVPAGEEE
+333 
-341 RKSGTDTVE
+341 
-350 LEERNKIKP
+350 L
-359 SKTQTVFVTAQK
+359 
-371 LACDTQKTHLI
+371 KTHLI

-418 ERALQDDL
+418 ERALQNDL
-426 LINKEGKI
+426 LISKEGKA
-434 ENRQKSA
+434 ENRQESA
-441 TAVEKERIPGN
+441 AAVEKET
-452 IRGSYVKC
+452 KC

-467 DVIRIISEHPEWK
+467 DVIQIVSKHPEWK

-495 ASKMAERLREAG
+495 ASRMAERLREAG
-507 YPFTVYPGI
+507 YPFTVYPGT
-516 SCISYLAARLGTH
+516 SCVSYLSARLGTH

-535 YSAHGRELPVE
+535 YSAHGRELSVD
-546 RVMKHLC
+546 RVMKRLC
-553 DPEEA
+553 DPEEPA
-558 ANRAFILMGGKN
+558 KRAFILMGGKN

-576 KRLTQAG
+576 ERLTQAG
-583 YGSVQ
+583 YGNVQ

-601 IRSGTAEEMGKLEFT
+601 IRSGTAEEMKKLEFA
-616 DLSLMQLEVLGKIK
+616 DLSLMLLEVTDEIK
-630 RGQTEVPNK
+630 NVKQLKRFEQEDKRLLP
-639 EKIADD
+639 ADS
-645 DNIEITN
+645 
-652 VEKLKMYAQG
+652 VG
-662 MVSEKRIQDVQV
+662 V
-674 TESYKNDK
+674 
-682 HKFVLHTNL
+682 F
-691 CQEIPRIMLAAP
+691 PRIMLAAP

-718 ILRRRGLNPIA
+718 VLRRRGLNPIA

-750 RNLDSFFLPPE
+750 RNLDSFFLPAE
-761 GVREVLADA
+761 GVRKVLVDA
-770 AREEKAGIA
+770 VREEQAEIA

-793 TETAASS
+793 TETSASS
-800 WEIAKITDT
+800 WEIAEITDT
-809 PAILLLDCKGASLSA
+809 PAILVLDCKGASLSA

-835 EDSQI
+835 KKSHI

-846 RVSSMYYERLAA
+846 RVSSIYYERLAA

-906 MEKSIAVDRVL
+906 MEKSIAVERVL
-917 EVAGMSLEGENKEKE
+917 EVAGMLPLRIENKEKE
-932 KTERI
+932 K
-937 ERAEKTRKGS
+937 AENESMEAESIAKFPACQEQKVTS
-947 EKISPRVRIGVARDE
+947 RVRIGVARDE

-993 PEGVNGLLFGGGYPE
+993 PDRVDGLLFGGGYPE
-1008 NYARELAENA
+1008 NYARELAKNA
-1018 AMRESVRRSIA
+1018 AMRESIRRSIA

-1058 AGVYPFNAYRTD
+1058 AGVYPFDAYRTN

-1078 RLLTP
+1078 RLLTS

-1089 GHEFHYWESEEPGTD
+1089 GHEFHYWESEDPGTD

-1119 HEKGAQIGGFPHLYY
+1119 HEKGGQIGGFPHLYY
-1134 ASCPEFLRGWLNV
+1134 ASCPDFLRKWLDV
-1147 CEKYSEDNG
+1147 CAKGSQKKYIN
-1156 DKF
+1156 

>member
-21 SREKIPAWVSVASE
+21 SREKIEAWVSVASE
-35 YGEELLRE
+35 YGEELLQE
-43 DLLEAENVENA
+43 ELMESGNAGNPDL
-54 ENLVQNHDMNGR
+54 NHNTC
-66 EKSADREGYL
+66 L
-76 AKKNLKNASVSS
+76 AKKNLKTVQASSVI
-88 AVKVLRGRMDRHQME
+88 KVLRGRMDRYQME
-103 EFIRNQGIQLVIDAT
+103 EFIRNQGIHLVIDAT
-118 HPHAKLVS
+118 HPHARLVS
-126 EEIQEACR
+126 EEIQEACGR
-134 QTGIRLERCLRAEG
+134 TGVRLERCLRAEG
-148 EQNRGR
+148 EQNKAR

-162 QEAVAFLSSVPG
+162 QEAVSFLSSVSG

-185 EALCQIPEY
+185 EALCQIPDY
-194 PKRVYARVLPI
+194 QKRVYARVLPT
-205 SGVLKKCEEL
+205 SNVLKKCEKL

-228 FSTEMNALF
+228 FSTEMNTLF

-256 FQEKMEAARANGT
+256 FQEKVEAARENGT
-269 RVVVIRRPEERGIS
+269 RVVVIRRPEEDGIS
-283 LNEAMK
+283 LEEAME
-289 VLKETDG
+289 VLKKADEG
-296 RTIGEREGIESEIA
+296 NVGE
-310 SAKSK
+310 
-315 KNIEG
+315 
-320 VDGENQEKSNEVE
+320 
-333 NVPAGEEE
+333 
-341 RKSGTDTVE
+341 
-350 LEERNKIKP
+350 L
-359 SKTQTVFVTAQK
+359 
-371 LACDTQKTHLI
+371 KTHLI

-418 ERALQDDL
+418 ERALQNDL
-426 LINKEGKI
+426 LISKEGKA
-434 ENRQKSA
+434 ENRLESA
-441 TAVEKERIPGN
+441 AAVEKER
-452 IRGSYVKC
+452 KC

-467 DVIRIISEHPEWK
+467 DVIQIVSKHPEWK

-495 ASKMAERLREAG
+495 ASRMAERLREAG
-507 YPFTVYPGI
+507 YPFTVYPGT
-516 SCISYLAARLGTH
+516 SCVSYLAARLGTH

-535 YSAHGRELPVE
+535 YSAHGRELSVD
-546 RVMKHLC
+546 RVMKRLC
-553 DPEEA
+553 DPEEPA
-558 ANRAFILMGGKN
+558 KRAFILMGGKN

-576 KRLTQAG
+576 ERLTQAG
-583 YGSVQ
+583 YGNVQ

-601 IRSGTAEEMGKLEFT
+601 IRSGTAEEMKKLEFA
-616 DLSLMQLEVLGKIK
+616 DLSLILLEVTDEIK
-630 RGQTEVPNK
+630 NVKQLKRFEQEDK
-639 EKIADD
+639 RLLSADS
-645 DNIEITN
+645 
-652 VEKLKMYAQG
+652 VG
-662 MVSEKRIQDVQV
+662 V
-674 TESYKNDK
+674 
-682 HKFVLHTNL
+682 F
-691 CQEIPRIMLAAP
+691 PRIMLAAP

-718 ILRRRGLNPIA
+718 VLRRRGLNPIA

-750 RNLDSFFLPPE
+750 RNLDSFFLPAE
-761 GVREVLADA
+761 GVRKVLVDA
-770 AREEKAGIA
+770 VREEQAGIA

-793 TETAASS
+793 TETSASS
-800 WEIAKITDT
+800 WEIAEITDT
-809 PAILLLDCKGASLSA
+809 PAILVLDCKGASLSA

-835 EDSQI
+835 KKSHI

-906 MEKSIAVDRVL
+906 MEKSIAVERVL
-917 EVAGMSLEGENKEKE
+917 EVAGMLPLRIENKEKE
-932 KTERI
+932 KAENESMEAERI
-937 ERAEKTRKGS
+937 AKFPACQEQKVTS
-947 EKISPRVRIGVARDE
+947 RVRIGVARDE

-993 PEGVNGLLFGGGYPE
+993 PDRVDGLLFGGGYPE
-1008 NYARELAENA
+1008 NYARELAKNA
-1018 AMRESVRRSIA
+1018 AMRESIRRSIA

-1058 AGVYPFNAYRTD
+1058 AGVYPFDAYRTN

-1078 RLLTP
+1078 RLLTS

-1089 GHEFHYWESEEPGTD
+1089 GHEFHYWESEDPGTD

-1119 HEKGAQIGGFPHLYY
+1119 HEKGGQIGGFPHLYY
-1134 ASCPEFLRGWLNV
+1134 ASCPDFLRKWLDV
-1147 CEKYSEDNG
+1147 CAKGSQKKYIN
-1156 DKF
+1156 

>member
-21 SREKIPAWVSVASE
+21 SREKIEAWVSVASE
-35 YGEELLRE
+35 YGEELLQE
-43 DLLEAENVENA
+43 ELMESGNAGNPDL
-54 ENLVQNHDMNGR
+54 NHNTC
-66 EKSADREGYL
+66 L
-76 AKKNLKNASVSS
+76 AKKNLKTVQASSVI
-88 AVKVLRGRMDRHQME
+88 KVLRGRMDRYQME
-103 EFIRNQGIQLVIDAT
+103 EFIRNQGIHLVIDAT
-118 HPHAKLVS
+118 HPHARLVS
-126 EEIQEACR
+126 EEIQEACGR
-134 QTGIRLERCLRAEG
+134 TGVRLERCLRAEG
-148 EQNRGR
+148 EQNKAR

-162 QEAVAFLSSVPG
+162 QEAVSFLSSVSG

-185 EALCQIPEY
+185 EALCQIPDY
-194 PKRVYARVLPI
+194 QKRVYARVLPT
-205 SGVLKKCEEL
+205 SNVLKKCEKL

-228 FSTEMNALF
+228 FSTEMNTLF

-256 FQEKMEAARANGT
+256 FQEKVEAARENGT
-269 RVVVIRRPEERGIS
+269 RVVVIRRPEEDGIS
-283 LNEAMK
+283 LEEAME
-289 VLKETDG
+289 VLKKADEG
-296 RTIGEREGIESEIA
+296 KVGE
-310 SAKSK
+310 
-315 KNIEG
+315 
-320 VDGENQEKSNEVE
+320 
-333 NVPAGEEE
+333 
-341 RKSGTDTVE
+341 
-350 LEERNKIKP
+350 L
-359 SKTQTVFVTAQK
+359 
-371 LACDTQKTHLI
+371 KTHLI

-418 ERALQDDL
+418 ERALQNDL
-426 LINKEGKI
+426 LISKEGKT
-434 ENRQKSA
+434 ENRQESA
-441 TAVEKERIPGN
+441 AAVEKER
-452 IRGSYVKC
+452 KC

-467 DVIRIISEHPEWK
+467 DVIQIVSKHPEWK

-495 ASKMAERLREAG
+495 ASRMAERLREAG
-507 YPFTVYPGI
+507 YPFTVYPGT
-516 SCISYLAARLGTH
+516 SCVSYLAARLGTH

-535 YSAHGRELPVE
+535 YSAHGRELSVD
-546 RVMKHLC
+546 RVMKRLC
-553 DPEEA
+553 DPEEPA
-558 ANRAFILMGGKN
+558 KRAFILMGGKN

-576 KRLTQAG
+576 ERLTQAG
-583 YGSVQ
+583 YGNVQ

-601 IRSGTAEEMGKLEFT
+601 IRSGTAEEMKKLEFA
-616 DLSLMQLEVLGKIK
+616 DLSLMLLEVTDEIK
-630 RGQTEVPNK
+630 NVKQLKRFEQEDKRLLP
-639 EKIADD
+639 ADS
-645 DNIEITN
+645 
-652 VEKLKMYAQG
+652 VG
-662 MVSEKRIQDVQV
+662 V
-674 TESYKNDK
+674 
-682 HKFVLHTNL
+682 F
-691 CQEIPRIMLAAP
+691 PRIMLAAP

-718 ILRRRGLNPIA
+718 VLRRRGLNPIA

-750 RNLDSFFLPPE
+750 RNLDSFFMPAE
-761 GVREVLADA
+761 GVRKVLVDA
-770 AREEKAGIA
+770 VREEQAGIA

-793 TETAASS
+793 TETSASS
-800 WEIAKITDT
+800 WEIAEITDT
-809 PAILLLDCKGASLSA
+809 PAILVLDCKGASLSA

-835 EDSQI
+835 KKSHI

-873 ESEEYRMES
+873 ESEEYRTES

-906 MEKSIAVDRVL
+906 MEKSIAVEQVL
-917 EVAGMSLEGENKEKE
+917 EVAGMLPLRIENKEKE
-932 KTERI
+932 K
-937 ERAEKTRKGS
+937 AENESMEAESIAKFPACQEQKVTS
-947 EKISPRVRIGVARDE
+947 RVRIGVARDE

-993 PEGVNGLLFGGGYPE
+993 PDRVDGLLFGGGYPE
-1008 NYARELAENA
+1008 NYARELAKNA
-1018 AMRESVRRSIA
+1018 AMRESIRRSIA

-1043 LHRTLE
+1043 LHRMLE

-1058 AGVYPFNAYRTD
+1058 AGVYPFDAYRTN

-1078 RLLTP
+1078 RLLTS

-1089 GHEFHYWESEEPGTD
+1089 GHEFHYWESEDPGTD

-1119 HEKGAQIGGFPHLYY
+1119 HEKGGQIGGFPHLYY
-1134 ASCPEFLRGWLNV
+1134 ASCPDFLRKWLDV
-1147 CEKYSEDNG
+1147 CAKGSQQKYIN
-1156 DKF
+1156 

>member
-21 SREKIPAWVSVASE
+21 SREKIEAWVSVASE
-35 YGEELLRE
+35 YGEELLQE
-43 DLLEAENVENA
+43 ELMESGNAGNPDL
-54 ENLVQNHDMNGR
+54 NHNTC
-66 EKSADREGYL
+66 L
-76 AKKNLKNASVSS
+76 AKKNLKTVQASSVI
-88 AVKVLRGRMDRHQME
+88 KVLRGRMDRYQME
-103 EFIRNQGIQLVIDAT
+103 EFIRNQGIHLVIDAT
-118 HPHAKLVS
+118 HSHARLVS
-126 EEIQEACR
+126 EEIQEACGR
-134 QTGIRLERCLRAEG
+134 TGVRLERCLRAEG
-148 EQNRGR
+148 EQNKAR

-162 QEAVAFLSSVPG
+162 QEAVSFLSSVSG

-185 EALCQIPEY
+185 EALCQIPDY
-194 PKRVYARVLPI
+194 QKRVYARVLPT
-205 SGVLKKCEEL
+205 SNVLKKCEKL

-228 FSTEMNALF
+228 FSTEMNTLF

-256 FQEKMEAARANGT
+256 FQEKMEAARENGT
-269 RVVVIRRPEERGIS
+269 RVVVIRRPEEDGIS
-283 LNEAMK
+283 LEEAME
-289 VLKETDG
+289 VLKKADEG
-296 RTIGEREGIESEIA
+296 KVGE
-310 SAKSK
+310 
-315 KNIEG
+315 
-320 VDGENQEKSNEVE
+320 
-333 NVPAGEEE
+333 
-341 RKSGTDTVE
+341 
-350 LEERNKIKP
+350 L
-359 SKTQTVFVTAQK
+359 
-371 LACDTQKTHLI
+371 KTHLI

-418 ERALQDDL
+418 ERALQNDL
-426 LINKEGKI
+426 LISKEGKA
-434 ENRQKSA
+434 ENRQESA
-441 TAVEKERIPGN
+441 AAVEKET
-452 IRGSYVKC
+452 KC

-467 DVIRIISEHPEWK
+467 DVIQIVSKHPEWK

-495 ASKMAERLREAG
+495 ASRMAERLREAG
-507 YPFTVYPGI
+507 YPFTVYPGT
-516 SCISYLAARLGTH
+516 SCVSYLAARLGTH
-529 WEDAAI
+529 WEDAVI
-535 YSAHGRELPVE
+535 YSAHGRELSVD
-546 RVMKHLC
+546 RVMKRLC
-553 DPEEA
+553 DPEEPA
-558 ANRAFILMGGKN
+558 KRAFILMGGKN

-576 KRLTQAG
+576 ERLTQAG
-583 YGSVQ
+583 YGNVQ

-601 IRSGTAEEMGKLEFT
+601 IRSGTAEEMKKLEFA
-616 DLSLMQLEVLGKIK
+616 DLSLMLLEVTDEIK
-630 RGQTEVPNK
+630 NVKQLKRFEQEDKRLLP
-639 EKIADD
+639 ADS
-645 DNIEITN
+645 
-652 VEKLKMYAQG
+652 VG
-662 MVSEKRIQDVQV
+662 V
-674 TESYKNDK
+674 
-682 HKFVLHTNL
+682 F
-691 CQEIPRIMLAAP
+691 PRIMLAAP

-718 ILRRRGLNPIA
+718 VLRRRGLNPIA

-750 RNLDSFFLPPE
+750 RNLDSFFLPTE
-761 GVREVLADA
+761 GVRKVLVDA
-770 AREEKAGIA
+770 VREEQAGIA

-793 TETAASS
+793 TETSASS
-800 WEIAKITDT
+800 WEIAEITDT
-809 PAILLLDCKGASLSA
+809 PAILVLDCKGASLSA

-835 EDSQI
+835 KKSHI

-873 ESEEYRMES
+873 ESEEYHMES

-906 MEKSIAVDRVL
+906 MEKSIAVERVL
-917 EVAGMSLEGENKEKE
+917 EVAGMLPLRIENKEKE
-932 KTERI
+932 K
-937 ERAEKTRKGS
+937 AENESMEAESIAKFPACQEQKVTS
-947 EKISPRVRIGVARDE
+947 RVRIGVARDE

-993 PEGVNGLLFGGGYPE
+993 PDRVDGLLFGGGYPE
-1008 NYARELAENA
+1008 NYARELAKNA
-1018 AMRESVRRSIA
+1018 AMRESIRRSIA

-1058 AGVYPFNAYRTD
+1058 AGVYPFDAYRTN

-1078 RLLTP
+1078 RLLTS

-1089 GHEFHYWESEEPGTD
+1089 GHEFHYWESEDPGTD

-1119 HEKGAQIGGFPHLYY
+1119 HEKGGQIGGFPHLYY
-1134 ASCPEFLRGWLNV
+1134 ASCPGFLRKWLDV
-1147 CEKYSEDNG
+1147 CAKGSQQEYIN
-1156 DKF
+1156 

>member
-21 SREKIPAWVSVASE
+21 SREKIEAWVSVASE
-35 YGEELLRE
+35 YGEELLQE
-43 DLLEAENVENA
+43 ELMESGNAGNQDL
-54 ENLVQNHDMNGR
+54 NHNTC
-66 EKSADREGYL
+66 L
-76 AKKNLKNASVSS
+76 AKKNLKTVQASSVI
-88 AVKVLRGRMDRHQME
+88 KVLRGRMDRYQME
-103 EFIRNQGIQLVIDAT
+103 EFIRNQGIHLVIDAT
-118 HPHAKLVS
+118 HPHARLVS
-126 EEIQEACR
+126 EEIQEACGR
-134 QTGIRLERCLRAEG
+134 TGVRLERCLRAEG
-148 EQNRGR
+148 EQKKAR

-162 QEAVAFLSSVPG
+162 QEAVSFLSSVSG
-174 VIFATTGSKEL
+174 VIFATTGSKGL
-185 EALCQIPEY
+185 EALCQIPDY
-194 PKRVYARVLPI
+194 QKRVYARVLPT
-205 SGVLKKCEEL
+205 SNVLKKCEKL

-228 FSTEMNALF
+228 FSTEMNTLF

-256 FQEKMEAARANGT
+256 FQEKVEAARENGT
-269 RVVVIRRPEERGIS
+269 RVVVIRRPEEDGIS
-283 LNEAMK
+283 LEEAME
-289 VLKETDG
+289 VLKKADEG
-296 RTIGEREGIESEIA
+296 NVGE
-310 SAKSK
+310 
-315 KNIEG
+315 
-320 VDGENQEKSNEVE
+320 
-333 NVPAGEEE
+333 
-341 RKSGTDTVE
+341 
-350 LEERNKIKP
+350 L
-359 SKTQTVFVTAQK
+359 
-371 LACDTQKTHLI
+371 KTHLI

-418 ERALQDDL
+418 ERALQNDL
-426 LINKEGKI
+426 LISKEGKA
-434 ENRQKSA
+434 ENRQESA
-441 TAVEKERIPGN
+441 AAVEKET
-452 IRGSYVKC
+452 KC

-467 DVIRIISEHPEWK
+467 DVIQIVSKHPEWK

-495 ASKMAERLREAG
+495 ASRMAERLREAG
-507 YPFTVYPGI
+507 YPFTVYPGT
-516 SCISYLAARLGTH
+516 SCVSYLSARLGTH

-535 YSAHGRELPVE
+535 YSAHGRELSVD
-546 RVMKHLC
+546 RVMKRLC
-553 DPEEA
+553 DPEEPA
-558 ANRAFILMGGKN
+558 KRAFILMGGKN

-576 KRLTQAG
+576 ERLTQAG
-583 YGSVQ
+583 YGNVQ

-601 IRSGTAEEMGKLEFT
+601 IRSGTAEEMKKLEFA
-616 DLSLMQLEVLGKIK
+616 DLSLMLLEVTDEIK
-630 RGQTEVPNK
+630 NVKQLKRFEQEDKRLLP
-639 EKIADD
+639 ADS
-645 DNIEITN
+645 
-652 VEKLKMYAQG
+652 VG
-662 MVSEKRIQDVQV
+662 V
-674 TESYKNDK
+674 
-682 HKFVLHTNL
+682 F
-691 CQEIPRIMLAAP
+691 PRIMLAAP

-718 ILRRRGLNPIA
+718 VLRRRGLNPIA

-750 RNLDSFFLPPE
+750 RNLDSFFLPTE
-761 GVREVLADA
+761 GVRKVLVDA
-770 AREEKAGIA
+770 VREEQAGIA

-793 TETAASS
+793 TETSASS
-800 WEIAKITDT
+800 WEIAEITDT
-809 PAILLLDCKGASLSA
+809 PAILVLDCKGASLSA

-835 EDSQI
+835 KKSHI

-906 MEKSIAVDRVL
+906 MEKSIAVERVL
-917 EVAGMSLEGENKEKE
+917 EVAGMLPLRIENKEKE
-932 KTERI
+932 K
-937 ERAEKTRKGS
+937 AENESMEAESIAKFPACQEQKVTS
-947 EKISPRVRIGVARDE
+947 RVRIGVARDE

-993 PEGVNGLLFGGGYPE
+993 PDRVDGLLFGGGYPE
-1008 NYARELAENA
+1008 NYARELAKNA
-1018 AMRESVRRSIA
+1018 AMRESIRRSIA

-1058 AGVYPFNAYRTD
+1058 AGVYPFDAYRTN

-1078 RLLTP
+1078 RLLTS

-1089 GHEFHYWESEEPGTD
+1089 GHEFHYWESEDPGTD

-1119 HEKGAQIGGFPHLYY
+1119 HEKGGQIGGFPHLYY
-1134 ASCPEFLRGWLNV
+1134 ASCPDFLRKWLDV
-1147 CEKYSEDNG
+1147 CAKGSQQKYIN
-1156 DKF
+1156 

>member
-21 SREKIPAWVSVASE
+21 SREKIEAWVSVASE
-35 YGEELLRE
+35 YGEELLQE
-43 DLLEAENVENA
+43 ELMESGNAGNPDL
-54 ENLVQNHDMNGR
+54 NHNTC
-66 EKSADREGYL
+66 L
-76 AKKNLKNASVSS
+76 AKKNLKTVQASSVI
-88 AVKVLRGRMDRHQME
+88 KVLRGRMDRYQME
-103 EFIRNQGIQLVIDAT
+103 EFIRNQGIHLVIDAT
-118 HPHAKLVS
+118 HPHARLVS
-126 EEIQEACR
+126 EEIQEACGR
-134 QTGIRLERCLRAEG
+134 TGVRLERCLRAEG
-148 EQNRGR
+148 EQNKAR

-162 QEAVAFLSSVPG
+162 QEAVSFLSSVSG

-185 EALCQIPEY
+185 EALCQIPDY
-194 PKRVYARVLPI
+194 QKRVYARVLPT
-205 SGVLKKCEEL
+205 SNVLRKCEKM

-228 FSTEMNALF
+228 FSTEMNTLF

-256 FQEKMEAARANGT
+256 FQEKVEAARENGT
-269 RVVVIRRPEERGIS
+269 RVVVIRRPEEDGIS
-283 LNEAMK
+283 LEEAME
-289 VLKETDG
+289 VLKMAD
-296 RTIGEREGIESEIA
+296 EGSV
-310 SAKSK
+310 
-315 KNIEG
+315 G
-320 VDGENQEKSNEVE
+320 V
-333 NVPAGEEE
+333 
-341 RKSGTDTVE
+341 
-350 LEERNKIKP
+350 I
-359 SKTQTVFVTAQK
+359 
-371 LACDTQKTHLI
+371 KTHLI

-396 EVLRAIRESDALIGA
+396 EVLRAIRESDDLIGA

-418 ERALQDDL
+418 ERALQNDL
-426 LINKEGKI
+426 LISKEGKA
-434 ENRQKSA
+434 ENRQESA
-441 TAVEKERIPGN
+441 AAVEKET
-452 IRGSYVKC
+452 KC

-467 DVIRIISEHPEWK
+467 DVIQIVSKHPEWK

-495 ASKMAERLREAG
+495 ASRMAERLREAG
-507 YPFTVYPGI
+507 YPFTVYPGT
-516 SCISYLAARLGTH
+516 SCVSYLSARLGTH

-535 YSAHGRELPVE
+535 YSAHGRELSVD
-546 RVMKHLC
+546 RVMKRLC
-553 DPEEA
+553 DPEEPA
-558 ANRAFILMGGKN
+558 KRAFILMGGKN

-576 KRLTQAG
+576 ERLTQAG
-583 YGSVQ
+583 YGNVQ

-601 IRSGTAEEMGKLEFT
+601 IRSGTAEEMKKLEFA
-616 DLSLMQLEVLGKIK
+616 DLSLMLLEVTDEIK
-630 RGQTEVPNK
+630 NVKQLKRFEQEDKRLLP
-639 EKIADD
+639 ADS
-645 DNIEITN
+645 
-652 VEKLKMYAQG
+652 VG
-662 MVSEKRIQDVQV
+662 V
-674 TESYKNDK
+674 
-682 HKFVLHTNL
+682 F
-691 CQEIPRIMLAAP
+691 PRIMLAAP

-718 ILRRRGLNPIA
+718 VLRRRGLNPIA

-750 RNLDSFFLPPE
+750 RNLDSFFLPAE
-761 GVREVLADA
+761 GVRKVLVDA
-770 AREEKAGIA
+770 VREEQAEIA

-793 TETAASS
+793 TETSASS
-800 WEIAKITDT
+800 WEIAEITDT
-809 PAILLLDCKGASLSA
+809 PAILVLDCKGASLSA

-835 EDSQI
+835 KKSHI

-906 MEKSIAVDRVL
+906 MEKSIAVERVL
-917 EVAGMSLEGENKEKE
+917 EVAGMLPLRIENKEKE
-932 KTERI
+932 K
-937 ERAEKTRKGS
+937 AENESMEAESIAKFPACQEQKVTS
-947 EKISPRVRIGVARDE
+947 RVRIGVARDE

-993 PEGVNGLLFGGGYPE
+993 PNRVDGLLFGGGYPE
-1008 NYARELAENA
+1008 NYARELAKNA
-1018 AMRESVRRSIA
+1018 AMRESIRRSIA

-1058 AGVYPFNAYRTD
+1058 AGVYPFDAYRTN

-1078 RLLTP
+1078 RLLTS

-1089 GHEFHYWESEEPGTD
+1089 GHEFHYWESEDPGTD

-1119 HEKGAQIGGFPHLYY
+1119 HEKGGQIGGFPHLYY
-1134 ASCPEFLRGWLNV
+1134 ASCPDFLRKWLDV
-1147 CEKYSEDNG
+1147 CAKGSQQKYIN
-1156 DKF
+1156 

>member
-21 SREKIPAWVSVASE
+21 SREKIEAWVSVASE
-35 YGEELLRE
+35 YGEELLQE
-43 DLLEAENVENA
+43 ELMESGNAGNPDL
-54 ENLVQNHDMNGR
+54 NHNTC
-66 EKSADREGYL
+66 L
-76 AKKNLKNASVSS
+76 AKKSLKNVQASSVI
-88 AVKVLRGRMDRHQME
+88 KVLRGRMDRYQME
-103 EFIRNQGIQLVIDAT
+103 EFIRNQGIHLVIDAT
-118 HPHAKLVS
+118 HPHARLVS
-126 EEIQEACR
+126 EEIQEACGR
-134 QTGIRLERCLRAEG
+134 TGVRLERCLRTEG
-148 EQNRGR
+148 EQNKAR

-162 QEAVAFLSSVPG
+162 QEAVSFLSSVSG

-185 EALCQIPEY
+185 EALCQIPDY
-194 PKRVYARVLPI
+194 QKRVYARVLPT
-205 SGVLKKCEEL
+205 SNVLKKCEKL

-228 FSTEMNALF
+228 FSTEMNTLF

-256 FQEKMEAARANGT
+256 FQEKVEAARENGT
-269 RVVVIRRPEERGIS
+269 RVVVIRRPEEDGIS
-283 LNEAMK
+283 LEEAME
-289 VLKETDG
+289 VLKKADEG
-296 RTIGEREGIESEIA
+296 NVGEREGRDGEDIEREIA
-310 SAKSK
+310 SAKRK

-320 VDGENQEKSNEVE
+320 VDGENQRKSN
-333 NVPAGEEE
+333 A
-341 RKSGTDTVE
+341 VE
-350 LEERNKIKP
+350 L
-359 SKTQTVFVTAQK
+359 
-371 LACDTQKTHLI
+371 KTHLI

-418 ERALQDDL
+418 ERALQNDL
-426 LINKEGKI
+426 LISKEGKA
-434 ENRQKSA
+434 ENRQESA
-441 TAVEKERIPGN
+441 AAVEKET
-452 IRGSYVKC
+452 KC

-467 DVIRIISEHPEWK
+467 DVIQIVSKHPEWK

-495 ASKMAERLREAG
+495 ASRMAERLREAG
-507 YPFTVYPGI
+507 YPFTVYPGT
-516 SCISYLAARLGTH
+516 SCVSYLSARLGTH

-535 YSAHGRELPVE
+535 YSAHGRELSVD
-546 RVMKHLC
+546 RVMKRLC
-553 DPEEA
+553 DPEEPA
-558 ANRAFILMGGKN
+558 KRAFILMGGKN

-576 KRLTQAG
+576 ERLTQAG
-583 YGSVQ
+583 YGNVQ

-601 IRSGTAEEMGKLEFT
+601 IRSGTAEEMKKLEFA
-616 DLSLMQLEVLGKIK
+616 DLSLMLLEVTDEIK
-630 RGQTEVPNK
+630 NVKQLKRFEQEDKRLLP
-639 EKIADD
+639 ADS
-645 DNIEITN
+645 
-652 VEKLKMYAQG
+652 VG
-662 MVSEKRIQDVQV
+662 V
-674 TESYKNDK
+674 
-682 HKFVLHTNL
+682 F
-691 CQEIPRIMLAAP
+691 PRIMLAAP

-718 ILRRRGLNPIA
+718 VLRRRGLNPIA

-750 RNLDSFFLPPE
+750 RNLDSFFLPAE
-761 GVREVLADA
+761 GVRKVLVDA
-770 AREEKAGIA
+770 VREEQAEIA

-793 TETAASS
+793 TETSASS
-800 WEIAKITDT
+800 WEIAEITDT
-809 PAILLLDCKGASLSA
+809 PAILVLDCKGASLSA

-835 EDSQI
+835 KKSHI

-906 MEKSIAVDRVL
+906 MEKSIAVERVL
-917 EVAGMSLEGENKEKE
+917 EVAGMLPLRIENKEKE
-932 KTERI
+932 K
-937 ERAEKTRKGS
+937 AENESMEAESIAKFPACQEQKVTS
-947 EKISPRVRIGVARDE
+947 RVRIGVARDE

-993 PEGVNGLLFGGGYPE
+993 PNRVDGLLFGGGYPE
-1008 NYARELAENA
+1008 NYARELAKNA
-1018 AMRESVRRSIA
+1018 AMRESIRRSIA

-1058 AGVYPFNAYRTD
+1058 AGVYPFDAYRTN

-1078 RLLTP
+1078 RLLTS

-1089 GHEFHYWESEEPGTD
+1089 GHEFHYWESEDPGTD

-1119 HEKGAQIGGFPHLYY
+1119 HEKGGQIGGFPHLYY
-1134 ASCPEFLRGWLNV
+1134 ASCPDFLRKWLDV
-1147 CEKYSEDNG
+1147 CAKGSQQKYIN
-1156 DKF
+1156 

>member
-21 SREKIPAWVSVASE
+21 SREKIEAWVSVASE
-35 YGEELLRE
+35 YGEELLQE
-43 DLLEAENVENA
+43 ELMESGNAGNPDL
-54 ENLVQNHDMNGR
+54 NHNTC
-66 EKSADREGYL
+66 L
-76 AKKNLKNASVSS
+76 AKKSLKNVQASSVI
-88 AVKVLRGRMDRHQME
+88 KVLRGRMDRYQME
-103 EFIRNQGIQLVIDAT
+103 EFIRNQGIHLVIDAT
-118 HPHAKLVS
+118 HPHARLVS
-126 EEIQEACR
+126 EEIQEACGR
-134 QTGIRLERCLRAEG
+134 TGVRLERCLRAEG
-148 EQNRGR
+148 EQNKVR

-162 QEAVAFLSSVPG
+162 QEAVSFLSSVSG

-185 EALCQIPEY
+185 EALCQIPDY
-194 PKRVYARVLPI
+194 QKRVYARVLPT
-205 SGVLKKCEEL
+205 SNVLRKCEKL

-228 FSTEMNALF
+228 FSTEMNTLF

-256 FQEKMEAARANGT
+256 FQEKVEAAHENGT
-269 RVVVIRRPEERGIS
+269 RVVVIRRPEEDGIS
-283 LNEAMK
+283 LEEAME
-289 VLKETDG
+289 VLKKADEG
-296 RTIGEREGIESEIA
+296 NVGE
-310 SAKSK
+310 
-315 KNIEG
+315 
-320 VDGENQEKSNEVE
+320 
-333 NVPAGEEE
+333 
-341 RKSGTDTVE
+341 
-350 LEERNKIKP
+350 L
-359 SKTQTVFVTAQK
+359 
-371 LACDTQKTHLI
+371 KTHLI

-418 ERALQDDL
+418 ERALQNDL
-426 LINKEGKI
+426 LISKEGKA
-434 ENRQKSA
+434 ENRQESA
-441 TAVEKERIPGN
+441 AAVEKER
-452 IRGSYVKC
+452 KC

-467 DVIRIISEHPEWK
+467 DVIQIVSEHPEWK

-495 ASKMAERLREAG
+495 ASRMAERLREAG
-507 YPFTVYPGI
+507 YPFTVYPGT
-516 SCISYLAARLGTH
+516 SCVSYLAARLGTH

-535 YSAHGRELPVE
+535 YSAHGRELSVD
-546 RVMKHLC
+546 RVMKRLC
-553 DPEEA
+553 DPEEPA
-558 ANRAFILMGGKN
+558 KRAFILMGGKN

-576 KRLTQAG
+576 ERLTQAG
-583 YGSVQ
+583 YGNVQ

-601 IRSGTAEEMGKLEFT
+601 IRSGTAEEMKKLEFA
-616 DLSLMQLEVLGKIK
+616 DLSLMLLEVTDEIK
-630 RGQTEVPNK
+630 NVKQLKRFEQEDKRLLP
-639 EKIADD
+639 ADS
-645 DNIEITN
+645 
-652 VEKLKMYAQG
+652 VG
-662 MVSEKRIQDVQV
+662 V
-674 TESYKNDK
+674 
-682 HKFVLHTNL
+682 F
-691 CQEIPRIMLAAP
+691 PRIMLAAP

-718 ILRRRGLNPIA
+718 VLRRRGLNPIA

-750 RNLDSFFLPPE
+750 RNLDSFFLPAE
-761 GVREVLADA
+761 GVREVLVDVV
-770 AREEKAGIA
+770 REEQAGIA

-793 TETAASS
+793 TETSASS
-800 WEIAKITDT
+800 WEIAEITDT
-809 PAILLLDCKGASLSA
+809 PAILVLDCKGASLSA
-824 AAMASGFLHFR
+824 AAIASGFLHFR
-835 EDSQI
+835 EKSHI

-873 ESEEYRMES
+873 ESEEYHMES

-917 EVAGMSLEGENKEKE
+917 EVAGMLPLRIENKEKE
-932 KTERI
+932 K
-937 ERAEKTRKGS
+937 AENESMEAESIAKFPACQEQKVTS
-947 EKISPRVRIGVARDE
+947 RVRIGVARDE

-993 PEGVNGLLFGGGYPE
+993 PDRVDGLLFGGGYPE
-1008 NYARELAENA
+1008 NYARELAKNA
-1018 AMRESVRRSIA
+1018 AMRESIRRSIA

-1058 AGVYPFNAYRTD
+1058 AGVYPFDAYRTN

-1078 RLLTP
+1078 RLLTS

-1089 GHEFHYWESEEPGTD
+1089 GHEFHYWESEDPGTD

-1119 HEKGAQIGGFPHLYY
+1119 HEKGGQIGGFPHLYY
-1134 ASCPEFLRGWLNV
+1134 ASCPGFLRKWLDV
-1147 CEKYSEDNG
+1147 CAKGSQQEYIN
-1156 DKF
+1156 

>member
-21 SREKIPAWVSVASE
+21 SREKIEAWVSVASE
-35 YGEELLRE
+35 YGEELLQE
-43 DLLEAENVENA
+43 ELMESGNAGNPDL
-54 ENLVQNHDMNGR
+54 NHNTC
-66 EKSADREGYL
+66 L
-76 AKKNLKNASVSS
+76 AKKSLKNVQASSVI
-88 AVKVLRGRMDRHQME
+88 KVLRGRMDRYQME
-103 EFIRNQGIQLVIDAT
+103 EFIRNQGIHLVIDAT
-118 HPHAKLVS
+118 HPHARLVS
-126 EEIQEACR
+126 EEIQEACGR
-134 QTGIRLERCLRAEG
+134 TGVRLERCLRAEG
-148 EQNRGR
+148 EQNKAR

-162 QEAVAFLSSVPG
+162 QEAVSFLSSVSG

-185 EALCQIPEY
+185 EALCQIPDY
-194 PKRVYARVLPI
+194 QKRVYARVLPT
-205 SGVLKKCEEL
+205 SNVLKKCEKL

-228 FSTEMNALF
+228 FSTEMNTLF

-256 FQEKMEAARANGT
+256 FQEKVEAARENGT
-269 RVVVIRRPEERGIS
+269 RVVVIRRPEEDGIS
-283 LNEAMK
+283 LEEAME
-289 VLKETDG
+289 VLKKADEG
-296 RTIGEREGIESEIA
+296 NVGE
-310 SAKSK
+310 
-315 KNIEG
+315 
-320 VDGENQEKSNEVE
+320 
-333 NVPAGEEE
+333 
-341 RKSGTDTVE
+341 
-350 LEERNKIKP
+350 L
-359 SKTQTVFVTAQK
+359 
-371 LACDTQKTHLI
+371 KTHLI

-418 ERALQDDL
+418 ERALQNDL
-426 LINKEGKI
+426 LISKEGKA
-434 ENRQKSA
+434 ENRQESA
-441 TAVEKERIPGN
+441 AAVEKER
-452 IRGSYVKC
+452 KC

-467 DVIRIISEHPEWK
+467 DVIQIVSEHPEWK

-495 ASKMAERLREAG
+495 ASRMAERLREAG
-507 YPFTVYPGI
+507 YPFTVYPGT
-516 SCISYLAARLGTH
+516 SCVSYLAARLGTH

-535 YSAHGRELPVE
+535 YSAHGRELSVD
-546 RVMKHLC
+546 RVMKRLC
-553 DPEEA
+553 DPEEPA
-558 ANRAFILMGGKN
+558 KRAFILMGGKN

-576 KRLTQAG
+576 ERLTQAG
-583 YGSVQ
+583 YGNVQ

-601 IRSGTAEEMGKLEFT
+601 IRSGTAEEMKKLEFA
-616 DLSLMQLEVLGKIK
+616 DLSLMLLDVTDEIKNVKQLK
-630 RGQTEVPNK
+630 RFEQEDKRLLP
-639 EKIADD
+639 ADS
-645 DNIEITN
+645 
-652 VEKLKMYAQG
+652 VG
-662 MVSEKRIQDVQV
+662 V
-674 TESYKNDK
+674 
-682 HKFVLHTNL
+682 F
-691 CQEIPRIMLAAP
+691 PRIMLAAP

-718 ILRRRGLNPIA
+718 VLRRRGLNPIA

-750 RNLDSFFLPPE
+750 RNLDSFFLPAE
-761 GVREVLADA
+761 GVREVLVDVV
-770 AREEKAGIA
+770 REEQAGIA

-793 TETAASS
+793 TETSASS
-800 WEIAKITDT
+800 WEIAEITDT
-809 PAILLLDCKGASLSA
+809 PAILVLDCKGASLSA

-835 EDSQI
+835 EKSHI

-858 AVEEASGLPVLGYLP
+858 AVEEASRLPVLGYLP
-873 ESEEYRMES
+873 ESEEYHMES

-906 MEKSIAVDRVL
+906 MEKSIAVERVL
-917 EVAGMSLEGENKEKE
+917 EVAGMLPLRIENKEKE
-932 KTERI
+932 K
-937 ERAEKTRKGS
+937 AENESMEAESIAKFPACQEQKVTS
-947 EKISPRVRIGVARDE
+947 RVRIGVARDE

-993 PEGVNGLLFGGGYPE
+993 PDRVDGLLFGGGYPE
-1008 NYARELAENA
+1008 NYARELAKNV
-1018 AMRESVRRSIA
+1018 AMRESIRRSIA

-1058 AGVYPFNAYRTD
+1058 AGVYPFDAYRTN

-1078 RLLTP
+1078 RLLTS

-1089 GHEFHYWESEEPGTD
+1089 GHEFHYWESEDPGTD

-1119 HEKGAQIGGFPHLYY
+1119 HEKGGQIGGFPHLYY
-1134 ASCPEFLRGWLNV
+1134 ASCPDFLRKWLDV
-1147 CEKYSEDNG
+1147 CAKGSQKKYIN
-1156 DKF
+1156 

>member
-21 SREKIPAWVSVASE
+21 SREKIEAWVSVASE
-35 YGEELLRE
+35 YGEELLQE
-43 DLLEAENVENA
+43 ELMESGNAGNPDL
-54 ENLVQNHDMNGR
+54 NHNTC
-66 EKSADREGYL
+66 L
-76 AKKNLKNASVSS
+76 AKKNLKTVQASSVI
-88 AVKVLRGRMDRHQME
+88 KVLRGRMDRYQME
-103 EFIRNQGIQLVIDAT
+103 EFIRNQGIHLVIDAT
-118 HPHAKLVS
+118 HPHARLVS
-126 EEIQEACR
+126 EEIQEACGR
-134 QTGIRLERCLRAEG
+134 TGVRLERCLRAEG
-148 EQNRGR
+148 EQNKAR

-162 QEAVAFLSSVPG
+162 QEAVSFLSSVSG

-185 EALCQIPEY
+185 EVLCQIPDY
-194 PKRVYARVLPI
+194 QKRVYARVLPT
-205 SGVLKKCEEL
+205 SNVLKKCEKL

-228 FSTEMNALF
+228 FSTEINTLF

-256 FQEKMEAARANGT
+256 FQEKVEAARENGT
-269 RVVVIRRPEERGIS
+269 RVVVIRRPEEDGIS
-283 LNEAMK
+283 LEEAME
-289 VLKETDG
+289 VLKKADEG
-296 RTIGEREGIESEIA
+296 KVGE
-310 SAKSK
+310 
-315 KNIEG
+315 
-320 VDGENQEKSNEVE
+320 
-333 NVPAGEEE
+333 
-341 RKSGTDTVE
+341 
-350 LEERNKIKP
+350 L
-359 SKTQTVFVTAQK
+359 
-371 LACDTQKTHLI
+371 KTHLI

-418 ERALQDDL
+418 ERALQNDL
-426 LINKEGKI
+426 LISKEGKT
-434 ENRQKSA
+434 ENRQESA
-441 TAVEKERIPGN
+441 AAVEKER
-452 IRGSYVKC
+452 KC

-467 DVIRIISEHPEWK
+467 DVIQIVSKHPEWK

-495 ASKMAERLREAG
+495 ASRMAERLREAG
-507 YPFTVYPGI
+507 YPFTVYPGT
-516 SCISYLAARLGTH
+516 SCVSYLAARLGTH

-535 YSAHGRELPVE
+535 YSAHGRELSVD
-546 RVMKHLC
+546 RVMKRLC
-553 DPEEA
+553 DPEEPA
-558 ANRAFILMGGKN
+558 KRAFILMGGKN

-576 KRLTQAG
+576 ERLTQAG
-583 YGSVQ
+583 YGNVQ

-601 IRSGTAEEMGKLEFT
+601 IRSGTAEEMKKLEFA
-616 DLSLMQLEVLGKIK
+616 DLSLMLLEVTDEIK
-630 RGQTEVPNK
+630 NVKQLKRFEQEDKRLLP
-639 EKIADD
+639 ADS
-645 DNIEITN
+645 
-652 VEKLKMYAQG
+652 VG
-662 MVSEKRIQDVQV
+662 V
-674 TESYKNDK
+674 
-682 HKFVLHTNL
+682 F
-691 CQEIPRIMLAAP
+691 PRIMLAAP

-718 ILRRRGLNPIA
+718 VLRRRGLNPIA

-750 RNLDSFFLPPE
+750 RNLDSFFMPAE
-761 GVREVLADA
+761 GVRKVLVDA
-770 AREEKAGIA
+770 VREEQAGIA

-793 TETAASS
+793 TETSASS
-800 WEIAKITDT
+800 WEIAEITDT
-809 PAILLLDCKGASLSA
+809 PAILVLDCKGASLSA

-835 EDSQI
+835 KKSHI

-906 MEKSIAVDRVL
+906 MEKSIAVEQVL
-917 EVAGMSLEGENKEKE
+917 EVAGMLPLRIENKEKE
-932 KTERI
+932 K
-937 ERAEKTRKGS
+937 AENESMEAESIAKFPACQEQKVTS
-947 EKISPRVRIGVARDE
+947 RVRIGVARDE

-993 PEGVNGLLFGGGYPE
+993 PDRVDGLLFGGGYPE
-1008 NYARELAENA
+1008 NYARELAKNA
-1018 AMRESVRRSIA
+1018 AMRESIRRSIA

-1043 LHRTLE
+1043 LHRMLE

-1058 AGVYPFNAYRTD
+1058 AGVYPFDAYRTN

-1078 RLLTP
+1078 RLLTS

-1089 GHEFHYWESEEPGTD
+1089 GHEFHYWESEDPGTD

-1119 HEKGAQIGGFPHLYY
+1119 HEKGGQIGGFPHLYY
-1134 ASCPEFLRGWLNV
+1134 ASCPDFLRKWLDV
-1147 CEKYSEDNG
+1147 CAKGSQQKYIN
-1156 DKF
+1156 

>member
-21 SREKIPAWVSVASE
+21 SREKIEAWVSVASE
-35 YGEELLRE
+35 YGEELLQE
-43 DLLEAENVENA
+43 ELMESGNAGNPDL
-54 ENLVQNHDMNGR
+54 NHNTC
-66 EKSADREGYL
+66 L
-76 AKKNLKNASVSS
+76 AKKNLKTVQASSVI
-88 AVKVLRGRMDRHQME
+88 KVLRGRMDRYQME
-103 EFIRNQGIQLVIDAT
+103 EFIRNQGIHLVIDAT
-118 HPHAKLVS
+118 HPHARLVS
-126 EEIQEACR
+126 EEIQEACGR
-134 QTGIRLERCLRAEG
+134 TGVRLERCLRAEG
-148 EQNRGR
+148 EQNKAR

-162 QEAVAFLSSVPG
+162 QEAVSFLSSVSG

-185 EALCQIPEY
+185 EALCQIPDY
-194 PKRVYARVLPI
+194 QKRVYARVLPT
-205 SGVLKKCEEL
+205 SNVLKKCEKL

-228 FSTEMNALF
+228 FSTEMNTLF

-256 FQEKMEAARANGT
+256 FQEKVEAARENGT
-269 RVVVIRRPEERGIS
+269 RVVVIRRPEENGIS
-283 LNEAMK
+283 LEEAME
-289 VLKETDG
+289 VLKKADEG
-296 RTIGEREGIESEIA
+296 KVGE
-310 SAKSK
+310 
-315 KNIEG
+315 
-320 VDGENQEKSNEVE
+320 
-333 NVPAGEEE
+333 
-341 RKSGTDTVE
+341 
-350 LEERNKIKP
+350 L
-359 SKTQTVFVTAQK
+359 
-371 LACDTQKTHLI
+371 KTHLI

-396 EVLRAIRESDALIGA
+396 EVLRSIRESDALIGA

-418 ERALQDDL
+418 ERALQNDL
-426 LINKEGKI
+426 LISKEGKA
-434 ENRQKSA
+434 ENRQESA
-441 TAVEKERIPGN
+441 AAVEKER
-452 IRGSYVKC
+452 KC

-467 DVIRIISEHPEWK
+467 EVIQIVSKHPEWK

-495 ASKMAERLREAG
+495 ASRMAERLREAG
-507 YPFTVYPGI
+507 YPFTVYPGT
-516 SCISYLAARLGTH
+516 SCVSYLAARLGTH

-535 YSAHGRELPVE
+535 YSAHGRELSVD
-546 RVMKHLC
+546 RVMKRLC
-553 DPEEA
+553 DPEEPA
-558 ANRAFILMGGKN
+558 KRAFILMGGKN

-576 KRLTQAG
+576 ERLTQAG
-583 YGSVQ
+583 YGNVQ

-601 IRSGTAEEMGKLEFT
+601 IRSGTAEEMKKLEFA
-616 DLSLMQLEVLGKIK
+616 DLSLMLLEVTDEIK
-630 RGQTEVPNK
+630 NVKQLKRFEQEDKRLLP
-639 EKIADD
+639 ADS
-645 DNIEITN
+645 
-652 VEKLKMYAQG
+652 VG
-662 MVSEKRIQDVQV
+662 V
-674 TESYKNDK
+674 
-682 HKFVLHTNL
+682 F
-691 CQEIPRIMLAAP
+691 PRIMLAAP

-718 ILRRRGLNPIA
+718 VLRRRGLNPIA

-750 RNLDSFFLPPE
+750 RNLDSFFLPAE
-761 GVREVLADA
+761 GVREVLVDA
-770 AREEKAGIA
+770 VREEQAGIA

-793 TETAASS
+793 TETSASS
-800 WEIAKITDT
+800 WEIAEITDT
-809 PAILLLDCKGASLSA
+809 PAILVLDCKGASLSA
-824 AAMASGFLHFR
+824 AAIASGFLHFR
-835 EDSQI
+835 EKSHI

-873 ESEEYRMES
+873 ESEEYHMES

-917 EVAGMSLEGENKEKE
+917 EVAGMLPLRIENKEKE
-932 KTERI
+932 K
-937 ERAEKTRKGS
+937 AENESMEAESIAKFPACQEQKVTS
-947 EKISPRVRIGVARDE
+947 RVRIGVARDE

-993 PEGVNGLLFGGGYPE
+993 PDRVDGLLFGGGYPE
-1008 NYARELAENA
+1008 NYARELAKNA
-1018 AMRESVRRSIA
+1018 AMRESIRRSIA

-1058 AGVYPFNAYRTD
+1058 AGVYPFDAYRTN

-1078 RLLTP
+1078 RLLTS

-1089 GHEFHYWESEEPGTD
+1089 GHEFHYWESEDPGTD

-1119 HEKGAQIGGFPHLYY
+1119 HEKGGQIGGFPHLYY
-1134 ASCPEFLRGWLNV
+1134 ASCPDFLRKWLDV
-1147 CEKYSEDNG
+1147 CAKGSQKKYIN
-1156 DKF
+1156 

>member
-21 SREKIPAWVSVASE
+21 SREKIEAWVSVASE
-35 YGEELLRE
+35 YGEELLQE
-43 DLLEAENVENA
+43 ELMESGNAGNPDL
-54 ENLVQNHDMNGR
+54 NHNTC
-66 EKSADREGYL
+66 L
-76 AKKNLKNASVSS
+76 AKKNLKTVQASSVI
-88 AVKVLRGRMDRHQME
+88 KVLRGRMDRYQME
-103 EFIRNQGIQLVIDAT
+103 EFIRNQGIHLVIDAT
-118 HPHAKLVS
+118 HPHARLVS
-126 EEIQEACR
+126 EEIQEACGR
-134 QTGIRLERCLRAEG
+134 TGVRLERCLRAEG
-148 EQNRGR
+148 EQNKAR

-162 QEAVAFLSSVPG
+162 QEAVSFLSSVSG

-185 EALCQIPEY
+185 EALCQIPDY
-194 PKRVYARVLPI
+194 QKRVYARVLPT
-205 SGVLKKCEEL
+205 SNVLKKCEKL

-228 FSTEMNALF
+228 FSTEMNTLF

-256 FQEKMEAARANGT
+256 FQEKVEAARENGT
-269 RVVVIRRPEERGIS
+269 RVVVIRRPEEDGIS
-283 LNEAMK
+283 LEEAME
-289 VLKETDG
+289 VLKKADEG
-296 RTIGEREGIESEIA
+296 NVGE
-310 SAKSK
+310 
-315 KNIEG
+315 
-320 VDGENQEKSNEVE
+320 
-333 NVPAGEEE
+333 
-341 RKSGTDTVE
+341 
-350 LEERNKIKP
+350 L
-359 SKTQTVFVTAQK
+359 
-371 LACDTQKTHLI
+371 KTHLI

-418 ERALQDDL
+418 ERALQNDL
-426 LINKEGKI
+426 LISKEGKA
-434 ENRQKSA
+434 ENRQESA
-441 TAVEKERIPGN
+441 AAVEKET
-452 IRGSYVKC
+452 KC

-467 DVIRIISEHPEWK
+467 DVIQIVSKHPEWK

-495 ASKMAERLREAG
+495 ASRMAERLREAG
-507 YPFTVYPGI
+507 YPFTVYPGT
-516 SCISYLAARLGTH
+516 SCVSYLAARLGTH

-535 YSAHGRELPVE
+535 YSAHGRELSVD
-546 RVMKHLC
+546 RVMKRLC
-553 DPEEA
+553 DPEEPA
-558 ANRAFILMGGKN
+558 KRAFILMGGKN

-576 KRLTQAG
+576 ERLTQAG
-583 YGSVQ
+583 YGNVQ

-601 IRSGTAEEMGKLEFT
+601 IRSGTAEEMKKLEFA
-616 DLSLMQLEVLGKIK
+616 DLSLILLEVTDEIK
-630 RGQTEVPNK
+630 NVKQLKRFEQEDK
-639 EKIADD
+639 RLLSADS
-645 DNIEITN
+645 
-652 VEKLKMYAQG
+652 VG
-662 MVSEKRIQDVQV
+662 V
-674 TESYKNDK
+674 
-682 HKFVLHTNL
+682 F
-691 CQEIPRIMLAAP
+691 PRIMLAAP

-718 ILRRRGLNPIA
+718 VLRRRGLNPIA

-750 RNLDSFFLPPE
+750 RNLDSFFMPAE
-761 GVREVLADA
+761 GVRKVLVDA
-770 AREEKAGIA
+770 VREEQAGIA

-793 TETAASS
+793 TETSASS
-800 WEIAKITDT
+800 WEIAEITDT
-809 PAILLLDCKGASLSA
+809 PAILVLDCKGSSLSA

-835 EDSQI
+835 KKSHI

-906 MEKSIAVDRVL
+906 MEKSIAVERVL
-917 EVAGMSLEGENKEKE
+917 EVAGMLPLRIENKEKE
-932 KTERI
+932 K
-937 ERAEKTRKGS
+937 AENESMEAESIAKFPACQEQKVTS
-947 EKISPRVRIGVARDE
+947 RVRIGVARDE

-993 PEGVNGLLFGGGYPE
+993 PDRVDGLLFGGGYPE
-1008 NYARELAENA
+1008 NYARELAKNA
-1018 AMRESVRRSIA
+1018 AMRESIRRSIA

-1058 AGVYPFNAYRTD
+1058 AGVYPFDAYRTN

-1078 RLLTP
+1078 RLLTS

-1089 GHEFHYWESEEPGTD
+1089 GHEFHYWESEDPGTD

-1119 HEKGAQIGGFPHLYY
+1119 HEKGGQIGGFPHLYY
-1134 ASCPEFLRGWLNV
+1134 ASCPDFLRKWLDV
-1147 CEKYSEDNG
+1147 CAKGSQQKYTN
-1156 DKF
+1156 

>member
-21 SREKIPAWVSVASE
+21 SREKIEAWVSVASE
-35 YGEELLRE
+35 YGEELLQE
-43 DLLEAENVENA
+43 ELMESENA
-54 ENLVQNHDMNGR
+54 GNPDLNHNTKESGQCVDK
-66 EKSADREGYL
+66 EICF
-76 AKKNLKNASVSS
+76 AKKSLRNVQASSVI
-88 AVKVLRGRMDRHQME
+88 KVLRGRMDRYQME
-103 EFIRNQGIQLVIDAT
+103 EFIRNQGIHLVIDAT
-118 HPHAKLVS
+118 HPHARLVS
-126 EEIQEACR
+126 EEIQKACGR
-134 QTGIRLERCLRAEG
+134 TGVRLERCLRAEG
-148 EQNRGR
+148 EQNKAR

-162 QEAVAFLSSVPG
+162 QEAVSFLSSVSG

-185 EALCQIPEY
+185 EALCQIPDY
-194 PKRVYARVLPI
+194 QKRVYARVLPT
-205 SGVLKKCEEL
+205 SNVLKKCEKL

-228 FSTEMNALF
+228 FSTEMNTLF

-256 FQEKMEAARANGT
+256 FQEKVEAARENET
-269 RVVVIRRPEERGIS
+269 RVVVIRRPEEDGIS
-283 LNEAMK
+283 LEEAME
-289 VLKETDG
+289 VLKKADEG
-296 RTIGEREGIESEIA
+296 NVGE
-310 SAKSK
+310 
-315 KNIEG
+315 
-320 VDGENQEKSNEVE
+320 
-333 NVPAGEEE
+333 
-341 RKSGTDTVE
+341 
-350 LEERNKIKP
+350 L
-359 SKTQTVFVTAQK
+359 
-371 LACDTQKTHLI
+371 KTHLI

-418 ERALQDDL
+418 ERALQNDL
-426 LINKEGKI
+426 LISKEGKA
-434 ENRQKSA
+434 ENRQESA
-441 TAVEKERIPGN
+441 AAVEKER
-452 IRGSYVKC
+452 KC

-467 DVIRIISEHPEWK
+467 DVIQIVSKHPEWK

-495 ASKMAERLREAG
+495 ASRMAERLREAG
-507 YPFTVYPGI
+507 YPFTVYPGT
-516 SCISYLAARLGTH
+516 SCVSYLAARLGTH

-535 YSAHGRELPVE
+535 YSAHGRELSVD
-546 RVMKHLC
+546 RVMKRLC
-553 DPEEA
+553 DPEEPA
-558 ANRAFILMGGKN
+558 KRAFILMGGKN

-576 KRLTQAG
+576 ERLTQAG
-583 YGSVQ
+583 YGNVQ

-601 IRSGTAEEMGKLEFT
+601 IRSGTAEEMKKLEFA
-616 DLSLMQLEVLGKIK
+616 DLSLMLLEVTDEIK
-630 RGQTEVPNK
+630 NVKQLKRFEQEDKRLLP
-639 EKIADD
+639 ADS
-645 DNIEITN
+645 
-652 VEKLKMYAQG
+652 VG
-662 MVSEKRIQDVQV
+662 V
-674 TESYKNDK
+674 
-682 HKFVLHTNL
+682 F
-691 CQEIPRIMLAAP
+691 PRIMLAAP

-718 ILRRRGLNPIA
+718 VLRRRGLNPIA

-750 RNLDSFFLPPE
+750 RNLDSFFLPTE
-761 GVREVLADA
+761 GVRKVLVDA
-770 AREEKAGIA
+770 VREEQAGIA

-793 TETAASS
+793 TETSASS
-800 WEIAKITDT
+800 WEIAEITDT
-809 PAILLLDCKGASLSA
+809 PAILVLDCKGASLSA

-835 EDSQI
+835 KNSHI

-917 EVAGMSLEGENKEKE
+917 EVAGMLPLRIENKEKE
-932 KTERI
+932 K
-937 ERAEKTRKGS
+937 AENESMEAESIAKFPACQEQKVTS
-947 EKISPRVRIGVARDE
+947 RVRIGVARDE

-993 PEGVNGLLFGGGYPE
+993 PDRVDGLLFGGGYPE
-1008 NYARELAENA
+1008 NYARELAKNA
-1018 AMRESVRRSIA
+1018 AMRESIRRSIA

-1058 AGVYPFNAYRTD
+1058 AGVYPFDAYRTN

-1078 RLLTP
+1078 RLLTS

-1089 GHEFHYWESEEPGTD
+1089 GHEFHYWESEDPGTD

-1119 HEKGAQIGGFPHLYY
+1119 HEKGGQIGGFPHLYY
-1134 ASCPEFLRGWLNV
+1134 ASCPDFLRKWLDV
-1147 CEKYSEDNG
+1147 CAKGSQKKYIN
-1156 DKF
+1156 

>member
-21 SREKIPAWVSVASE
+21 SREKIEAWVSVASE
-35 YGEELLRE
+35 YGEELLQE
-43 DLLEAENVENA
+43 ELMESGNAGNPDL
-54 ENLVQNHDMNGR
+54 NHNTC
-66 EKSADREGYL
+66 L
-76 AKKNLKNASVSS
+76 AKKNLKTVQASSVI
-88 AVKVLRGRMDRHQME
+88 KVLRGRMDRYQME
-103 EFIRNQGIQLVIDAT
+103 EFIRNQGIHLVIDAT
-118 HPHAKLVS
+118 HPHARLVS
-126 EEIQEACR
+126 EEIQEACGR
-134 QTGIRLERCLRAEG
+134 TGVRLERCLRAEG
-148 EQNRGR
+148 EQNKAR

-162 QEAVAFLSSVPG
+162 QEAVSFLSSVSG

-185 EALCQIPEY
+185 EALCQIPDY
-194 PKRVYARVLPI
+194 QKRVYARVLPT
-205 SGVLKKCEEL
+205 SNVLKKCEKL

-228 FSTEMNALF
+228 FSTEMNTLF

-256 FQEKMEAARANGT
+256 FQEKVEAARENGT
-269 RVVVIRRPEERGIS
+269 RVVVIRRPEEDGIS
-283 LNEAMK
+283 LEEAME
-289 VLKETDG
+289 VLKKADEG
-296 RTIGEREGIESEIA
+296 NVGE
-310 SAKSK
+310 
-315 KNIEG
+315 
-320 VDGENQEKSNEVE
+320 
-333 NVPAGEEE
+333 
-341 RKSGTDTVE
+341 
-350 LEERNKIKP
+350 L
-359 SKTQTVFVTAQK
+359 
-371 LACDTQKTHLI
+371 KTHLI

-418 ERALQDDL
+418 ERALQNDL
-426 LINKEGKI
+426 LISKEGKA
-434 ENRQKSA
+434 ENRLESA
-441 TAVEKERIPGN
+441 AAVEKER
-452 IRGSYVKC
+452 KC

-467 DVIRIISEHPEWK
+467 DVIQIVSKHPEWK

-495 ASKMAERLREAG
+495 ASRMAERLREAG
-507 YPFTVYPGI
+507 YPFTVYPGT
-516 SCISYLAARLGTH
+516 SCVSYLAARLGTH

-535 YSAHGRELPVE
+535 YSAHGRELSVD
-546 RVMKHLC
+546 RVMKRLC
-553 DPEEA
+553 DPEEPA
-558 ANRAFILMGGKN
+558 KRAFILMGGKN

-576 KRLTQAG
+576 ERLTQAG
-583 YGSVQ
+583 YGNVQ

-601 IRSGTAEEMGKLEFT
+601 IRSGTAEEMKKLEFA
-616 DLSLMQLEVLGKIK
+616 DLSLILLEVTDEIK
-630 RGQTEVPNK
+630 NVKQLKRFEQEDK
-639 EKIADD
+639 RLLSADS
-645 DNIEITN
+645 
-652 VEKLKMYAQG
+652 VG
-662 MVSEKRIQDVQV
+662 V
-674 TESYKNDK
+674 
-682 HKFVLHTNL
+682 F
-691 CQEIPRIMLAAP
+691 PRIMLAAP

-750 RNLDSFFLPPE
+750 RNLDSFFLPAE
-761 GVREVLADA
+761 GVRKVLVDA
-770 AREEKAGIA
+770 VREEQAGIA

-793 TETAASS
+793 TETSASS
-800 WEIAKITDT
+800 WEIAEITDT
-809 PAILLLDCKGASLSA
+809 PAILVLDCKGASLSA

-835 EDSQI
+835 KKSHI

-917 EVAGMSLEGENKEKE
+917 EVAGMLPLRIENKEKE
-932 KTERI
+932 K
-937 ERAEKTRKGS
+937 AENESMEAESIAKFPACQEQKVTS
-947 EKISPRVRIGVARDE
+947 RVRIGVARDE

-993 PEGVNGLLFGGGYPE
+993 PDRVDGLLFGGGYPE
-1008 NYARELAENA
+1008 NYARELAKNA
-1018 AMRESVRRSIA
+1018 AMRESIRRSIA

-1058 AGVYPFNAYRTD
+1058 AGVYPFDAYRTN

-1078 RLLTP
+1078 RLLTS

-1089 GHEFHYWESEEPGTD
+1089 GHEFHYWESEDPGTD

-1119 HEKGAQIGGFPHLYY
+1119 HEKGGQIGGFPHLYY
-1134 ASCPEFLRGWLNV
+1134 ASCPDFLRKWLDE
-1147 CEKYSEDNG
+1147 CAKGSQQKYTN
-1156 DKF
+1156 

>member
-21 SREKIPAWVSVASE
+21 SREKIEAWVSVASE
-35 YGEELLRE
+35 YGEELLQE
-43 DLLEAENVENA
+43 ELMESGNAGNPDL
-54 ENLVQNHDMNGR
+54 NHNTC
-66 EKSADREGYL
+66 L
-76 AKKNLKNASVSS
+76 AKKSLKNVQASSVI
-88 AVKVLRGRMDRHQME
+88 KVLRGRMDRYQME
-103 EFIRNQGIQLVIDAT
+103 EFIRNQGIHLVIDAT
-118 HPHAKLVS
+118 HPHARLVS
-126 EEIQEACR
+126 EEIQEACGR
-134 QTGIRLERCLRAEG
+134 TGVRLERCLRAEG
-148 EQNRGR
+148 EQNKAR

-162 QEAVAFLSSVPG
+162 QEAVSFLSSVSG

-185 EALCQIPEY
+185 EALCQIPDY
-194 PKRVYARVLPI
+194 QKRVYARVLPT
-205 SGVLKKCEEL
+205 SNVLKKCEKL

-228 FSTEMNALF
+228 FSTEMNTLF

-256 FQEKMEAARANGT
+256 FQEKVEAARENGT
-269 RVVVIRRPEERGIS
+269 RVVVIRRPEEDGIS
-283 LNEAMK
+283 LEEAME
-289 VLKETDG
+289 VLKKADEG
-296 RTIGEREGIESEIA
+296 NVGE
-310 SAKSK
+310 
-315 KNIEG
+315 
-320 VDGENQEKSNEVE
+320 
-333 NVPAGEEE
+333 
-341 RKSGTDTVE
+341 
-350 LEERNKIKP
+350 L
-359 SKTQTVFVTAQK
+359 
-371 LACDTQKTHLI
+371 KTHLI

-418 ERALQDDL
+418 ERALQNDL
-426 LINKEGKI
+426 LISKEGKA
-434 ENRQKSA
+434 ENRQESA
-441 TAVEKERIPGN
+441 AAVEKER
-452 IRGSYVKC
+452 KC

-467 DVIRIISEHPEWK
+467 DVIQIVSEHPEWK

-495 ASKMAERLREAG
+495 ASRMAERLREAG
-507 YPFTVYPGI
+507 YPFTVYPGT
-516 SCISYLAARLGTH
+516 SCVSYLAARLGTH

-535 YSAHGRELPVE
+535 YSAHGRELSVD
-546 RVMKHLC
+546 RVMKRLC
-553 DPEEA
+553 DPEEPA
-558 ANRAFILMGGKN
+558 KRAFILMGGKN

-576 KRLTQAG
+576 ERLTQAG
-583 YGSVQ
+583 YGNVQ

-601 IRSGTAEEMGKLEFT
+601 IRSGTAEEMKKLEFA
-616 DLSLMQLEVLGKIK
+616 DLSLMLLEVTDEIK
-630 RGQTEVPNK
+630 NVKQLKRFEQEDKRLLP
-639 EKIADD
+639 ADS
-645 DNIEITN
+645 
-652 VEKLKMYAQG
+652 VG
-662 MVSEKRIQDVQV
+662 V
-674 TESYKNDK
+674 
-682 HKFVLHTNL
+682 F
-691 CQEIPRIMLAAP
+691 PRIMLAAP

-718 ILRRRGLNPIA
+718 VLRRRGLNPIA

-750 RNLDSFFLPPE
+750 RNLDSFFLPAE
-761 GVREVLADA
+761 GVREVLVDVV
-770 AREEKAGIA
+770 REEQAGIA

-793 TETAASS
+793 TETSASS
-800 WEIAKITDT
+800 WEIAEITDT
-809 PAILLLDCKGASLSA
+809 PAILVLDCKGASLSA

-835 EDSQI
+835 EKSHI

-858 AVEEASGLPVLGYLP
+858 AVEEASRLPVLGYLP
-873 ESEEYRMES
+873 ESEEYHMES

-906 MEKSIAVDRVL
+906 MEKSIAVERVL
-917 EVAGMSLEGENKEKE
+917 EVAGMLPLKIENKEKE
-932 KTERI
+932 K
-937 ERAEKTRKGS
+937 AENESMEAESIAKFPACQEQKVTS
-947 EKISPRVRIGVARDE
+947 RVRIGVARDE

-993 PEGVNGLLFGGGYPE
+993 PDRVDGLLFGGGYPE
-1008 NYARELAENA
+1008 NYARELAKNA
-1018 AMRESVRRSIA
+1018 AMRESIRRSIA

-1058 AGVYPFNAYRTD
+1058 AGVYPFDAYRTN

-1078 RLLTP
+1078 RLLTS

-1089 GHEFHYWESEEPGTD
+1089 GHEFHYWESEDPGTD

-1119 HEKGAQIGGFPHLYY
+1119 HEKGGQIGGFPHLYY
-1134 ASCPEFLRGWLNV
+1134 ASCPDFLRKWLDV
-1147 CEKYSEDNG
+1147 CAKGSQKKYIN
-1156 DKF
+1156 

>member
-21 SREKIPAWVSVASE
+21 SREKIEAWVSVASE
-35 YGEELLRE
+35 YGEELLQE
-43 DLLEAENVENA
+43 ELMESGNAGNQDL
-54 ENLVQNHDMNGR
+54 NHNTC
-66 EKSADREGYL
+66 L
-76 AKKNLKNASVSS
+76 AKKNLKTVQASSVI
-88 AVKVLRGRMDRHQME
+88 KVLRGRMDRYQME
-103 EFIRNQGIQLVIDAT
+103 EFIRNQGIHLVIDAT
-118 HPHAKLVS
+118 HPHARLVS
-126 EEIQEACR
+126 EEIQEACGR
-134 QTGIRLERCLRAEG
+134 TGVRLERCLRAEG
-148 EQNRGR
+148 EQKKAR

-162 QEAVAFLSSVPG
+162 QEAVSFLSSVSG

-185 EALCQIPEY
+185 EALCQIPDY
-194 PKRVYARVLPI
+194 QKRVYARVLPT
-205 SGVLKKCEEL
+205 SNVLKKCEKL

-228 FSTEMNALF
+228 FSTEMNTLF

-256 FQEKMEAARANGT
+256 FQEKVEAARENGT
-269 RVVVIRRPEERGIS
+269 RVVVIRRPEEDGIS
-283 LNEAMK
+283 LEEAME
-289 VLKETDG
+289 VLKKADEG
-296 RTIGEREGIESEIA
+296 NVGE
-310 SAKSK
+310 
-315 KNIEG
+315 
-320 VDGENQEKSNEVE
+320 
-333 NVPAGEEE
+333 
-341 RKSGTDTVE
+341 
-350 LEERNKIKP
+350 L
-359 SKTQTVFVTAQK
+359 
-371 LACDTQKTHLI
+371 KTHLI

-418 ERALQDDL
+418 ERALQNDL
-426 LINKEGKI
+426 LISKEGKA
-434 ENRQKSA
+434 ENRQESA
-441 TAVEKERIPGN
+441 AAVEKET
-452 IRGSYVKC
+452 KC

-467 DVIRIISEHPEWK
+467 DVIQIVSKHPEWK

-495 ASKMAERLREAG
+495 ASRMAERLREAG
-507 YPFTVYPGI
+507 YPFTVYPGT
-516 SCISYLAARLGTH
+516 SCVSYLSARLGTH

-535 YSAHGRELPVE
+535 YSAHGRELSVD
-546 RVMKHLC
+546 RVMKRLC
-553 DPEEA
+553 DPEEPA
-558 ANRAFILMGGKN
+558 KRAFILMGGKN

-576 KRLTQAG
+576 ERLTQAG
-583 YGSVQ
+583 YGNVQ

-601 IRSGTAEEMGKLEFT
+601 IRSGTAEEMKKLEFA
-616 DLSLMQLEVLGKIK
+616 DLSLMLLEVTDEIK
-630 RGQTEVPNK
+630 NVKQLKRFEQEDKRLLP
-639 EKIADD
+639 ADS
-645 DNIEITN
+645 
-652 VEKLKMYAQG
+652 VG
-662 MVSEKRIQDVQV
+662 V
-674 TESYKNDK
+674 
-682 HKFVLHTNL
+682 F
-691 CQEIPRIMLAAP
+691 PRIMLAAP

-718 ILRRRGLNPIA
+718 VLRRRGLNPIA

-750 RNLDSFFLPPE
+750 RNLDSFFLPTE
-761 GVREVLADA
+761 GVRKVLVDA
-770 AREEKAGIA
+770 VREEQAGIA

-793 TETAASS
+793 TETSASS
-800 WEIAKITDT
+800 WEIAEITDT
-809 PAILLLDCKGASLSA
+809 PAILVLDCKGASLSA

-835 EDSQI
+835 KKSHI

-906 MEKSIAVDRVL
+906 MEKSIAVERVL
-917 EVAGMSLEGENKEKE
+917 EVAGMLPLRIENKEKE
-932 KTERI
+932 K
-937 ERAEKTRKGS
+937 AENESMEAESIAKFPACQEQKVTS
-947 EKISPRVRIGVARDE
+947 RVRIGVARDE

-993 PEGVNGLLFGGGYPE
+993 PDRVDGLLFGGGYPE
-1008 NYARELAENA
+1008 NYARELAKNA
-1018 AMRESVRRSIA
+1018 AMRESIRRSIA

-1058 AGVYPFNAYRTD
+1058 AGVYPFDAYRTN

-1078 RLLTP
+1078 RLLTS

-1089 GHEFHYWESEEPGTD
+1089 GHEFHYWESEDPGTD

-1119 HEKGAQIGGFPHLYY
+1119 HEKGGQIGGFPHLYY
-1134 ASCPEFLRGWLNV
+1134 ASCPDFLRKWLDV
-1147 CEKYSEDNG
+1147 CAKGSQQKYIN
-1156 DKF
+1156 

>member
-21 SREKIPAWVSVASE
+21 SREKIEAWVSVASE
-35 YGEELLRE
+35 YGEELLQE
-43 DLLEAENVENA
+43 ELMESGNAGNPDL
-54 ENLVQNHDMNGR
+54 NHNTC
-66 EKSADREGYL
+66 L
-76 AKKNLKNASVSS
+76 AKKNLKTVQASSVI
-88 AVKVLRGRMDRHQME
+88 KVLRGRMDRYQME
-103 EFIRNQGIQLVIDAT
+103 EFIRNQGIHLVIDAT
-118 HPHAKLVS
+118 HPHARLVS
-126 EEIQEACR
+126 EEIQEACGR
-134 QTGIRLERCLRAEG
+134 TGVRLERCLRAEG
-148 EQNRGR
+148 EQNKAR

-162 QEAVAFLSSVPG
+162 QEAVSFLSSVSG

-185 EALCQIPEY
+185 EALCQIPDY
-194 PKRVYARVLPI
+194 QKRVYARVLPT
-205 SGVLKKCEEL
+205 SNVLKKCEKL

-228 FSTEMNALF
+228 FSTEMNTLF

-256 FQEKMEAARANGT
+256 FQEKVEAARENGT
-269 RVVVIRRPEERGIS
+269 RVVVIRRPKENGIS
-283 LNEAMK
+283 LEEAME
-289 VLKETDG
+289 VLKKADEG
-296 RTIGEREGIESEIA
+296 KVGE
-310 SAKSK
+310 
-315 KNIEG
+315 
-320 VDGENQEKSNEVE
+320 
-333 NVPAGEEE
+333 
-341 RKSGTDTVE
+341 
-350 LEERNKIKP
+350 L
-359 SKTQTVFVTAQK
+359 
-371 LACDTQKTHLI
+371 KTHLI

-411 GRMLESA
+411 ERMLESA
-418 ERALQDDL
+418 ERALQNDL
-426 LINKEGKI
+426 LISKEGKA
-434 ENRQKSA
+434 ENRQESA
-441 TAVEKERIPGN
+441 AAVEKET
-452 IRGSYVKC
+452 KC

-467 DVIRIISEHPEWK
+467 DVIQIVSKHPEWK

-495 ASKMAERLREAG
+495 ASRMAERLREAG
-507 YPFTVYPGI
+507 YPFTVYPGT
-516 SCISYLAARLGTH
+516 SCVSYLAARLGTH

-535 YSAHGRELPVE
+535 YSAHGRELSVD
-546 RVMKHLC
+546 RVMKRLC

-558 ANRAFILMGGKN
+558 AKRAFILMGGKN

-576 KRLTQAG
+576 ERLTQAG
-583 YGSVQ
+583 YGNVQ

-601 IRSGTAEEMGKLEFT
+601 IRSGTAEEMKKLEFA
-616 DLSLMQLEVLGKIK
+616 DLSLMLLEVTDEIK
-630 RGQTEVPNK
+630 NVKQLKRFEQEDKRLLP
-639 EKIADD
+639 ADS
-645 DNIEITN
+645 
-652 VEKLKMYAQG
+652 VG
-662 MVSEKRIQDVQV
+662 V
-674 TESYKNDK
+674 
-682 HKFVLHTNL
+682 F
-691 CQEIPRIMLAAP
+691 PRIMLAAP

-718 ILRRRGLNPIA
+718 VLRRRGLNPIA

-750 RNLDSFFLPPE
+750 RNLDSFFLPAE
-761 GVREVLADA
+761 GVREVLVDA
-770 AREEKAGIA
+770 VREEQAGIA

-793 TETAASS
+793 TETSASS
-800 WEIAKITDT
+800 WEIAEITDT
-809 PAILLLDCKGASLSA
+809 PAILVLDCKGASLSA
-824 AAMASGFLHFR
+824 AAIASGFLHFR
-835 EDSQI
+835 EKSHI

-873 ESEEYRMES
+873 ESEEYHMES

-917 EVAGMSLEGENKEKE
+917 EVAGMLPLRIENKEKE
-932 KTERI
+932 K
-937 ERAEKTRKGS
+937 AENESMEAESIAKFPACQEQKVTS
-947 EKISPRVRIGVARDE
+947 RVRIGVARDE

-993 PEGVNGLLFGGGYPE
+993 PDRVDGLLFGGGYPE
-1008 NYARELAENA
+1008 NYARELAKNA
-1018 AMRESVRRSIA
+1018 AMRESIRRSIA

-1058 AGVYPFNAYRTD
+1058 AGVYPFDAYRTN

-1078 RLLTP
+1078 RLLTS

-1089 GHEFHYWESEEPGTD
+1089 GHEFHYWESEDPGTD

-1119 HEKGAQIGGFPHLYY
+1119 HEKGGQIGGFPHLYY
-1134 ASCPEFLRGWLNV
+1134 ASCPDFLRKWLDV
-1147 CEKYSEDNG
+1147 CAKGSQKKYIN
-1156 DKF
+1156 

>member
-21 SREKIPAWVSVASE
+21 SREKIEAWVSVASE
-35 YGEELLRE
+35 YGEELLQE
-43 DLLEAENVENA
+43 ELMESGNAGNPDL
-54 ENLVQNHDMNGR
+54 NHNTC
-66 EKSADREGYL
+66 L
-76 AKKNLKNASVSS
+76 AKKNLKTVQASSVI
-88 AVKVLRGRMDRHQME
+88 KVLRGRMDRYQME
-103 EFIRNQGIQLVIDAT
+103 EFIRNQGIHLVIDAT
-118 HPHAKLVS
+118 HPHARLVS
-126 EEIQEACR
+126 EEIQEACGR
-134 QTGIRLERCLRAEG
+134 TGVRLERCLRAGG
-148 EQNRGR
+148 EQNKAR

-162 QEAVAFLSSVPG
+162 QEAVSFLSSVSG

-185 EALCQIPEY
+185 EVLCQIPDY
-194 PKRVYARVLPI
+194 QKRVYARVLPT
-205 SGVLKKCEEL
+205 SNVLKKCEKL

-228 FSTEMNALF
+228 FSTEMNTLF

-256 FQEKMEAARANGT
+256 FQEKVEAARENGT
-269 RVVVIRRPEERGIS
+269 RVVVIRRPEEDGIS
-283 LNEAMK
+283 LEEAME
-289 VLKETDG
+289 VLKKADEG
-296 RTIGEREGIESEIA
+296 NVGE
-310 SAKSK
+310 
-315 KNIEG
+315 
-320 VDGENQEKSNEVE
+320 
-333 NVPAGEEE
+333 
-341 RKSGTDTVE
+341 
-350 LEERNKIKP
+350 L
-359 SKTQTVFVTAQK
+359 
-371 LACDTQKTHLI
+371 KTHLI

-418 ERALQDDL
+418 ERALQNDL
-426 LINKEGKI
+426 LISKEGKA
-434 ENRQKSA
+434 ENRQESA
-441 TAVEKERIPGN
+441 AAVEKER
-452 IRGSYVKC
+452 KC

-467 DVIRIISEHPEWK
+467 DVIQIVSKHPEWK

-495 ASKMAERLREAG
+495 ASRMAERLREAG
-507 YPFTVYPGI
+507 YPFTVYPGT
-516 SCISYLAARLGTH
+516 SCVSYLAARLGTH

-535 YSAHGRELPVE
+535 YSAHGRELSVD
-546 RVMKHLC
+546 RVMKRLC
-553 DPEEA
+553 DPEEPA
-558 ANRAFILMGGKN
+558 KRAFILMGGKN

-576 KRLTQAG
+576 ERLTQAG
-583 YGSVQ
+583 YGNVQ

-601 IRSGTAEEMGKLEFT
+601 IRSGTAEEMKKLEFA
-616 DLSLMQLEVLGKIK
+616 DLSLILLEVTDEIK
-630 RGQTEVPNK
+630 NVKQLKRFEQEDKRLLP
-639 EKIADD
+639 ADS
-645 DNIEITN
+645 
-652 VEKLKMYAQG
+652 VG
-662 MVSEKRIQDVQV
+662 V
-674 TESYKNDK
+674 
-682 HKFVLHTNL
+682 F
-691 CQEIPRIMLAAP
+691 PRIMLAAP

-718 ILRRRGLNPIA
+718 VLRRRGLNPIA

-750 RNLDSFFLPPE
+750 RNLDSFFLPAE
-761 GVREVLADA
+761 GVRKVLVDA
-770 AREEKAGIA
+770 VREEQAGIA

-793 TETAASS
+793 TETSASS
-800 WEIAKITDT
+800 WEIAEITDT
-809 PAILLLDCKGASLSA
+809 PAILVLDCKGASLSA

-835 EDSQI
+835 KKSHI

-917 EVAGMSLEGENKEKE
+917 EVAGMLPLRIENKEKE
-932 KTERI
+932 K
-937 ERAEKTRKGS
+937 AENESMEAESIAKFPACQEQKVTS
-947 EKISPRVRIGVARDE
+947 RVRIGVARDE

-993 PEGVNGLLFGGGYPE
+993 PDRVDGLLFGGGYPE
-1008 NYARELAENA
+1008 NYARELAKNA
-1018 AMRESVRRSIA
+1018 AMRESIRRSIA

-1058 AGVYPFNAYRTD
+1058 AGVYPFDAYRTN

-1078 RLLTP
+1078 RLLTS

-1089 GHEFHYWESEEPGTD
+1089 GHEFHYWESEDPGTD

-1119 HEKGAQIGGFPHLYY
+1119 HEKGGQIGGFPHLYY
-1134 ASCPEFLRGWLNV
+1134 ASCPDFLRKWLDV
-1147 CEKYSEDNG
+1147 CAKGSQQKYIN
-1156 DKF
+1156 

>member
-21 SREKIPAWVSVASE
+21 SREKIEAWVSVASE
-35 YGEELLRE
+35 YGEELLQE
-43 DLLEAENVENA
+43 ELMESGNAGNPDL
-54 ENLVQNHDMNGR
+54 NHNTC
-66 EKSADREGYL
+66 L
-76 AKKNLKNASVSS
+76 AKKNLKTVQASSVI
-88 AVKVLRGRMDRHQME
+88 KVLRGRMDRYQME
-103 EFIRNQGIQLVIDAT
+103 EFIRNQGIHLVIDAT
-118 HPHAKLVS
+118 HPHARLVS
-126 EEIQEACR
+126 EEIQEACGR
-134 QTGIRLERCLRAEG
+134 TGVRLERCLRAEG
-148 EQNRGR
+148 EQNKAR

-162 QEAVAFLSSVPG
+162 QEAVSFLSSVSG

-185 EALCQIPEY
+185 EALCQIPDY
-194 PKRVYARVLPI
+194 QKRVYARVLPT
-205 SGVLKKCEEL
+205 SNVLKKCEKL

-228 FSTEMNALF
+228 FSTEMNTLF

-256 FQEKMEAARANGT
+256 FQEKVEAARENGT
-269 RVVVIRRPEERGIS
+269 RVVVIRRPEEDGIS
-283 LNEAMK
+283 LEEAME
-289 VLKETDG
+289 VLKKADEG
-296 RTIGEREGIESEIA
+296 NVGE
-310 SAKSK
+310 
-315 KNIEG
+315 
-320 VDGENQEKSNEVE
+320 
-333 NVPAGEEE
+333 
-341 RKSGTDTVE
+341 
-350 LEERNKIKP
+350 L
-359 SKTQTVFVTAQK
+359 
-371 LACDTQKTHLI
+371 KTHLI

-418 ERALQDDL
+418 ERALQNDL
-426 LINKEGKI
+426 LISKEGKA
-434 ENRQKSA
+434 ENRQESA
-441 TAVEKERIPGN
+441 AAVEKER
-452 IRGSYVKC
+452 KC

-467 DVIRIISEHPEWK
+467 DVIQIVSEHPEWK

-495 ASKMAERLREAG
+495 ASRMAERLREAG
-507 YPFTVYPGI
+507 YPFTVYPGT
-516 SCISYLAARLGTH
+516 SCVSYLAARLGTH

-535 YSAHGRELPVE
+535 YSAHGRELSVD
-546 RVMKHLC
+546 RVMKRLC
-553 DPEEA
+553 DPEEPA
-558 ANRAFILMGGKN
+558 KRAFILMGGKN

-576 KRLTQAG
+576 ERLTQAG
-583 YGSVQ
+583 YGNVQ

-601 IRSGTAEEMGKLEFT
+601 IRSGTAEEMKKLEFA
-616 DLSLMQLEVLGKIK
+616 DLSLMLLEVTDEIK
-630 RGQTEVPNK
+630 NVKQLKRFEQEDKRLLP
-639 EKIADD
+639 ADS
-645 DNIEITN
+645 
-652 VEKLKMYAQG
+652 VG
-662 MVSEKRIQDVQV
+662 V
-674 TESYKNDK
+674 
-682 HKFVLHTNL
+682 F
-691 CQEIPRIMLAAP
+691 PRIMLAAP

-718 ILRRRGLNPIA
+718 ILRRRGLNPVA

-750 RNLDSFFLPPE
+750 RNLDSFFLPAE
-761 GVREVLADA
+761 GVREVLVDVV
-770 AREEKAGIA
+770 REEQAGIA

-793 TETAASS
+793 TETSASS
-800 WEIAKITDT
+800 WEIAEITDT
-809 PAILLLDCKGASLSA
+809 PAILVLDCKGASLSA

-835 EDSQI
+835 KNSHI

-858 AVEEASGLPVLGYLP
+858 AVEEASRLPVLGYLP
-873 ESEEYRMES
+873 ESEEYHMES

-906 MEKSIAVDRVL
+906 MEKSIAVERVL
-917 EVAGMSLEGENKEKE
+917 EVAGMLPLRIENKEKE
-932 KTERI
+932 K
-937 ERAEKTRKGS
+937 AENESMEAESIAKFPACQEQKVTS
-947 EKISPRVRIGVARDE
+947 RVRIGVARDE

-993 PEGVNGLLFGGGYPE
+993 PDRVDGLLFGGGYPE
-1008 NYARELAENA
+1008 NYARELAKNA
-1018 AMRESVRRSIA
+1018 AMRESIRRSIA

-1058 AGVYPFNAYRTD
+1058 AGVYPFDAYRTN

-1078 RLLTP
+1078 RLLTS

-1089 GHEFHYWESEEPGTD
+1089 GHEFHYWESEDPGTD

-1119 HEKGAQIGGFPHLYY
+1119 HEKGGQIGGFPHLYY
-1134 ASCPEFLRGWLNV
+1134 ASCPDFLRKWLDV
-1147 CEKYSEDNG
+1147 CAKGSQKKYIN
-1156 DKF
+1156 

>member
-21 SREKIPAWVSVASE
+21 SREKIEAWVSVASE
-35 YGEELLRE
+35 YGEELLQE
-43 DLLEAENVENA
+43 ELMESGNAGNPDL
-54 ENLVQNHDMNGR
+54 NHNTC
-66 EKSADREGYL
+66 L
-76 AKKNLKNASVSS
+76 AKKNLKTVQASSVI
-88 AVKVLRGRMDRHQME
+88 KVLRGRMDRYQME
-103 EFIRNQGIQLVIDAT
+103 EFIRNQGIHLVIDAT
-118 HPHAKLVS
+118 HPHARLVS
-126 EEIQEACR
+126 EEIQEACGR
-134 QTGIRLERCLRAEG
+134 TGVRLERCLRAEG
-148 EQNRGR
+148 EQNKAR

-162 QEAVAFLSSVPG
+162 QEAVSFLSSVSG

-185 EALCQIPEY
+185 EALCQIPDY
-194 PKRVYARVLPI
+194 QKRVYARVLPT
-205 SGVLKKCEEL
+205 SNVLKKCEKL

-228 FSTEMNALF
+228 FSTEMNTLF

-256 FQEKMEAARANGT
+256 FQEKVEAARENGT
-269 RVVVIRRPEERGIS
+269 RVVVIRRPEEDGIS
-283 LNEAMK
+283 LEEAME
-289 VLKETDG
+289 VLKKADEG
-296 RTIGEREGIESEIA
+296 NVGE
-310 SAKSK
+310 
-315 KNIEG
+315 
-320 VDGENQEKSNEVE
+320 
-333 NVPAGEEE
+333 
-341 RKSGTDTVE
+341 
-350 LEERNKIKP
+350 L
-359 SKTQTVFVTAQK
+359 
-371 LACDTQKTHLI
+371 KTHLI

-418 ERALQDDL
+418 ERALQNDL
-426 LINKEGKI
+426 LISKEGKA
-434 ENRQKSA
+434 ENRQESA
-441 TAVEKERIPGN
+441 AAVEKET
-452 IRGSYVKC
+452 KC

-467 DVIRIISEHPEWK
+467 DVIQIVSKHPEWK

-495 ASKMAERLREAG
+495 ASRMAERLREAG
-507 YPFTVYPGI
+507 YPFTVYPGT
-516 SCISYLAARLGTH
+516 SCVSYLAARLGTH

-535 YSAHGRELPVE
+535 YSAHGRELSVD
-546 RVMKHLC
+546 RVMKRLC
-553 DPEEA
+553 DPEEPA
-558 ANRAFILMGGKN
+558 KRAFILMGGKN

-576 KRLTQAG
+576 ERLTQAG
-583 YGSVQ
+583 YGNVQ

-601 IRSGTAEEMGKLEFT
+601 IRSGTAEEMRKLEFA
-616 DLSLMQLEVLGKIK
+616 DLSLMLLEVTDEIK
-630 RGQTEVPNK
+630 NVKQLKRFEQEDKRLLP
-639 EKIADD
+639 ADS
-645 DNIEITN
+645 
-652 VEKLKMYAQG
+652 VG
-662 MVSEKRIQDVQV
+662 V
-674 TESYKNDK
+674 
-682 HKFVLHTNL
+682 F
-691 CQEIPRIMLAAP
+691 PRIMLAAP

-718 ILRRRGLNPIA
+718 VLRRRGLNPIA

-750 RNLDSFFLPPE
+750 RNLDSFFLPTE
-761 GVREVLADA
+761 GVRKVLVNAV
-770 AREEKAGIA
+770 REEQAGIA

-793 TETAASS
+793 TETSASS
-800 WEIAKITDT
+800 WEIAEITDT
-809 PAILLLDCKGASLSA
+809 PAILVLDCKGASLSA

-835 EDSQI
+835 EKSHI

-906 MEKSIAVDRVL
+906 MEKSIAVEQVL
-917 EVAGMSLEGENKEKE
+917 EVAGMLPLRIENKEKE
-932 KTERI
+932 K
-937 ERAEKTRKGS
+937 AENESMEVESIAKFPACQEQKVTS
-947 EKISPRVRIGVARDE
+947 RVRIGVARDE

-993 PEGVNGLLFGGGYPE
+993 PDRVDGLLFGGGYPE
-1008 NYARELAENA
+1008 NYARELAKNA
-1018 AMRESVRRSIA
+1018 AMRESIRRSIA

-1058 AGVYPFNAYRTD
+1058 AGVYPFDAYRTN

-1078 RLLTP
+1078 RLLTS

-1089 GHEFHYWESEEPGTD
+1089 GHEFHYWESEDPGTD

-1119 HEKGAQIGGFPHLYY
+1119 HEKGGQIGGFPHLYY
-1134 ASCPEFLRGWLNV
+1134 ASCPDFLRKWLDV
-1147 CEKYSEDNG
+1147 CAKGSQKKYIN
-1156 DKF
+1156 

>member
-21 SREKIPAWVSVASE
+21 SREKIEAWVSVASE
-35 YGEELLRE
+35 YGEELLQE
-43 DLLEAENVENA
+43 ELMESGNAGNQDL
-54 ENLVQNHDMNGR
+54 NHNTC
-66 EKSADREGYL
+66 L
-76 AKKNLKNASVSS
+76 AKKNLKTVQASSVI
-88 AVKVLRGRMDRHQME
+88 KVLRGRMDRYQME
-103 EFIRNQGIQLVIDAT
+103 EFIRNQGIHLVIDAT
-118 HPHAKLVS
+118 HPHARLVS
-126 EEIQEACR
+126 EEIQEACGR
-134 QTGIRLERCLRAEG
+134 TGVRLERCLRAEG
-148 EQNRGR
+148 EQKKAR

-162 QEAVAFLSSVPG
+162 QEAVSFLSSVSG

-185 EALCQIPEY
+185 EALCQIPDY
-194 PKRVYARVLPI
+194 QKRVYARVLPT
-205 SGVLKKCEEL
+205 SNVLKKCEKL

-228 FSTEMNALF
+228 FSTEMNTLF

-256 FQEKMEAARANGT
+256 FQEKVEAARENGT
-269 RVVVIRRPEERGIS
+269 RVVVIRRPEEDGIS
-283 LNEAMK
+283 LEEAME
-289 VLKETDG
+289 VLKKADEG
-296 RTIGEREGIESEIA
+296 NVGE
-310 SAKSK
+310 
-315 KNIEG
+315 
-320 VDGENQEKSNEVE
+320 
-333 NVPAGEEE
+333 
-341 RKSGTDTVE
+341 
-350 LEERNKIKP
+350 L
-359 SKTQTVFVTAQK
+359 
-371 LACDTQKTHLI
+371 KTHLI

-418 ERALQDDL
+418 ERALQNDL
-426 LINKEGKI
+426 LISKEGKA
-434 ENRQKSA
+434 ENRQESA
-441 TAVEKERIPGN
+441 AAVEKET
-452 IRGSYVKC
+452 KC

-467 DVIRIISEHPEWK
+467 DVIQIVSKHPEWK

-495 ASKMAERLREAG
+495 ASRMAERLREAG
-507 YPFTVYPGI
+507 YPFTVYPGT
-516 SCISYLAARLGTH
+516 SCVSYLAARLGTH

-535 YSAHGRELPVE
+535 YSAHGRELSVD
-546 RVMKHLC
+546 RVMKRLC
-553 DPEEA
+553 DPEEPA
-558 ANRAFILMGGKN
+558 KRAFILMGGKN

-576 KRLTQAG
+576 ERLTQAG
-583 YGSVQ
+583 YGNVQ

-601 IRSGTAEEMGKLEFT
+601 IRSGTAEEMKKLEFA
-616 DLSLMQLEVLGKIK
+616 DLSLMLLEVTDEIK
-630 RGQTEVPNK
+630 NVKQLKRFEQEDKRLLP
-639 EKIADD
+639 ADS
-645 DNIEITN
+645 
-652 VEKLKMYAQG
+652 VG
-662 MVSEKRIQDVQV
+662 V
-674 TESYKNDK
+674 
-682 HKFVLHTNL
+682 F
-691 CQEIPRIMLAAP
+691 PRIMLAAP

-718 ILRRRGLNPIA
+718 VLRRRGLNPIA

-750 RNLDSFFLPPE
+750 RNLDSFFLPTE
-761 GVREVLADA
+761 GVRKVLVDA
-770 AREEKAGIA
+770 VREEQAGIA

-793 TETAASS
+793 TETSASS
-800 WEIAKITDT
+800 WEIAEITDT
-809 PAILLLDCKGASLSA
+809 PAILVLDCKGASLSA

-835 EDSQI
+835 KKSHI

-846 RVSSMYYERLAA
+846 RVSLMYYERLAA

-906 MEKSIAVDRVL
+906 MEKSIAVERVL
-917 EVAGMSLEGENKEKE
+917 EVAGMLPLRIENKEKE
-932 KTERI
+932 K
-937 ERAEKTRKGS
+937 AENESMEAESIAKFPACQEQKVTS
-947 EKISPRVRIGVARDE
+947 RVRIGVARDE
-962 AFCFYYQENFRL
+962 AFCFYYQENFHL

-993 PEGVNGLLFGGGYPE
+993 PDRVDGLLFGGGYPE
-1008 NYARELAENA
+1008 NYARELAKNA
-1018 AMRESVRRSIA
+1018 AMRESIRRSIA

-1058 AGVYPFNAYRTD
+1058 AGVYPFDAYRTN

-1078 RLLTP
+1078 RLLTS

-1089 GHEFHYWESEEPGTD
+1089 GHEFHYCESEDPGTD

-1119 HEKGAQIGGFPHLYY
+1119 HEKGGQIGGFPHLYY
-1134 ASCPEFLRGWLNV
+1134 ASCPDFLRKWLDV
-1147 CEKYSEDNG
+1147 CAKGSQQKYIN
-1156 DKF
+1156 

>member
-21 SREKIPAWVSVASE
+21 SREKIEAWVSVASE
-35 YGEELLRE
+35 YGEELLQE
-43 DLLEAENVENA
+43 ELMESGNAGNPDL
-54 ENLVQNHDMNGR
+54 NHNTC
-66 EKSADREGYL
+66 L
-76 AKKNLKNASVSS
+76 AKKNLKTVQASSVI
-88 AVKVLRGRMDRHQME
+88 KVLRGRMDRYQME
-103 EFIRNQGIQLVIDAT
+103 EFIRNQGIHLVIDAT
-118 HPHAKLVS
+118 HPHARLVS
-126 EEIQEACR
+126 EEIQEACGR
-134 QTGIRLERCLRAEG
+134 TGVRLERCLRAEG
-148 EQNRGR
+148 EQNKAR

-162 QEAVAFLSSVPG
+162 QEAVSFLSSVSG

-185 EALCQIPEY
+185 EALCQIPDY
-194 PKRVYARVLPI
+194 QKRVYARVLPT
-205 SGVLKKCEEL
+205 SNVLRKCEKM

-228 FSTEMNALF
+228 FSTEMNTLF

-256 FQEKMEAARANGT
+256 FQEKVEAARENGT
-269 RVVVIRRPEERGIS
+269 RVVVIRRPEEDGIS
-283 LNEAMK
+283 LEEAME
-289 VLKETDG
+289 VLKKADEG
-296 RTIGEREGIESEIA
+296 NVGE
-310 SAKSK
+310 
-315 KNIEG
+315 
-320 VDGENQEKSNEVE
+320 
-333 NVPAGEEE
+333 
-341 RKSGTDTVE
+341 
-350 LEERNKIKP
+350 L
-359 SKTQTVFVTAQK
+359 
-371 LACDTQKTHLI
+371 KTHLI

-418 ERALQDDL
+418 ERALQNDL
-426 LINKEGKI
+426 LISKEGKA
-434 ENRQKSA
+434 ENRQESA
-441 TAVEKERIPGN
+441 AAVEKET
-452 IRGSYVKC
+452 KC

-467 DVIRIISEHPEWK
+467 DVIQIVSKHPEWK

-495 ASKMAERLREAG
+495 ASRMAERLREAG
-507 YPFTVYPGI
+507 YPFTVYPGT
-516 SCISYLAARLGTH
+516 SCVSYLSARLGTH

-535 YSAHGRELPVE
+535 YSAHGRELSVD
-546 RVMKHLC
+546 RVMKRLC
-553 DPEEA
+553 DPEEPA
-558 ANRAFILMGGKN
+558 KRAFILMGGKN

-576 KRLTQAG
+576 ERLTQAG
-583 YGSVQ
+583 YGNVQ

-601 IRSGTAEEMGKLEFT
+601 IRSGTAEEMKKLEFA
-616 DLSLMQLEVLGKIK
+616 DLSLMLLEVTDEIK
-630 RGQTEVPNK
+630 NVKQLKRFEQEDKRLLP
-639 EKIADD
+639 ADS
-645 DNIEITN
+645 
-652 VEKLKMYAQG
+652 VG
-662 MVSEKRIQDVQV
+662 V
-674 TESYKNDK
+674 
-682 HKFVLHTNL
+682 F
-691 CQEIPRIMLAAP
+691 PRIMLAAP

-718 ILRRRGLNPIA
+718 VLRRRGLNPIA

-750 RNLDSFFLPPE
+750 RNLDSFFLPAE
-761 GVREVLADA
+761 GVRKVLVDA
-770 AREEKAGIA
+770 VREEQAEIA

-793 TETAASS
+793 TETSASS
-800 WEIAKITDT
+800 WEIAEITDT
-809 PAILLLDCKGASLSA
+809 PAILVLDCKGASLSA

-835 EDSQI
+835 KKSHI

-906 MEKSIAVDRVL
+906 MEKSIAVERVL
-917 EVAGMSLEGENKEKE
+917 EVAGMLPLRIENKEKE
-932 KTERI
+932 K
-937 ERAEKTRKGS
+937 AENESMEAESIAKFPACQEQKVTS
-947 EKISPRVRIGVARDE
+947 RVRIGVARDE

-993 PEGVNGLLFGGGYPE
+993 PDRVDGLLFGGGYPE
-1008 NYARELAENA
+1008 NYARELAKNA
-1018 AMRESVRRSIA
+1018 AMRESIRRSIA

-1058 AGVYPFNAYRTD
+1058 AGVYPFDAYRTN

-1078 RLLTP
+1078 RLLTS

-1089 GHEFHYWESEEPGTD
+1089 GHEFHYWESEDPGTD

-1119 HEKGAQIGGFPHLYY
+1119 HEKGGQIGGFPHLYY
-1134 ASCPEFLRGWLNV
+1134 ASCPDFLRKWLDV
-1147 CEKYSEDNG
+1147 CAKGSQKKYIN
-1156 DKF
+1156 

>member
-21 SREKIPAWVSVASE
+21 SREKIEAWVSVASE
-35 YGEELLRE
+35 YGEELLQE
-43 DLLEAENVENA
+43 ELMESGNAGNPDL
-54 ENLVQNHDMNGR
+54 NHNTC
-66 EKSADREGYL
+66 L
-76 AKKNLKNASVSS
+76 AKKNLKTVQASSVI
-88 AVKVLRGRMDRHQME
+88 KVLRGRMDRYQME
-103 EFIRNQGIQLVIDAT
+103 EFIRNQGIHLVIDAT
-118 HPHAKLVS
+118 HPHARLVS
-126 EEIQEACR
+126 EEIQEACGR
-134 QTGIRLERCLRAEG
+134 TGVRLERCLRAEG
-148 EQNRGR
+148 EQNKAR

-162 QEAVAFLSSVPG
+162 QEAVSFLSSVSG

-185 EALCQIPEY
+185 EVLCQIPDY
-194 PKRVYARVLPI
+194 QKRVYARVLPT
-205 SGVLKKCEEL
+205 SNVLKKCEKL

-228 FSTEMNALF
+228 FSTEMNTLF

-256 FQEKMEAARANGT
+256 FQEKVEAARENGT
-269 RVVVIRRPEERGIS
+269 RVVVIRRPEEDGIS
-283 LNEAMK
+283 LEEAME
-289 VLKETDG
+289 VLKKADEG
-296 RTIGEREGIESEIA
+296 KVGE
-310 SAKSK
+310 
-315 KNIEG
+315 
-320 VDGENQEKSNEVE
+320 
-333 NVPAGEEE
+333 
-341 RKSGTDTVE
+341 
-350 LEERNKIKP
+350 L
-359 SKTQTVFVTAQK
+359 
-371 LACDTQKTHLI
+371 KTHLI

-418 ERALQDDL
+418 ERALQNDL
-426 LINKEGKI
+426 LISKEGKA
-434 ENRQKSA
+434 ENRQESA
-441 TAVEKERIPGN
+441 AAVEKER
-452 IRGSYVKC
+452 KC

-467 DVIRIISEHPEWK
+467 DVIQIVSKHPEWK

-495 ASKMAERLREAG
+495 ASRMAERLREAG
-507 YPFTVYPGI
+507 YPFTVYPGT
-516 SCISYLAARLGTH
+516 SCVSYLAARLGTH

-535 YSAHGRELPVE
+535 YSAHGRELSVD
-546 RVMKHLC
+546 RVMKRLC
-553 DPEEA
+553 DPEEPA
-558 ANRAFILMGGKN
+558 KRAFILMGGKN

-576 KRLTQAG
+576 ERLTQAG
-583 YGSVQ
+583 YGNVQ

-601 IRSGTAEEMGKLEFT
+601 IRSGTAEEMKKLEFA
-616 DLSLMQLEVLGKIK
+616 DLSLILLEVTDEIK
-630 RGQTEVPNK
+630 NVKQLKRFEQEDKRLLP
-639 EKIADD
+639 ADS
-645 DNIEITN
+645 
-652 VEKLKMYAQG
+652 VG
-662 MVSEKRIQDVQV
+662 V
-674 TESYKNDK
+674 
-682 HKFVLHTNL
+682 F
-691 CQEIPRIMLAAP
+691 PRIMLAAP

-718 ILRRRGLNPIA
+718 VLRRRGLNPIA

-750 RNLDSFFLPPE
+750 RNLDSFFLPTE
-761 GVREVLADA
+761 GVRKVLVDA
-770 AREEKAGIA
+770 VREEQAGIA

-793 TETAASS
+793 TETSASS
-800 WEIAKITDT
+800 WEIAEITDT
-809 PAILLLDCKGASLSA
+809 PAILVLDCKGASLSA

-835 EDSQI
+835 KKSHI

-917 EVAGMSLEGENKEKE
+917 EVAGMLPLRIENKEKE
-932 KTERI
+932 K
-937 ERAEKTRKGS
+937 AENESMEAESIAKFPACQEQKVTS
-947 EKISPRVRIGVARDE
+947 RVRIGVARDE

-993 PEGVNGLLFGGGYPE
+993 PDRVDGLLFGGGYPE
-1008 NYARELAENA
+1008 NYARELAKNA
-1018 AMRESVRRSIA
+1018 AMRESIRRSIA

-1058 AGVYPFNAYRTD
+1058 AGVYPFDAYRTN

-1078 RLLTP
+1078 RLLTS

-1089 GHEFHYWESEEPGTD
+1089 GHEFHYWESEDPGTD

-1119 HEKGAQIGGFPHLYY
+1119 HEKGGQIGGFPHLYY
-1134 ASCPEFLRGWLNV
+1134 ASCPDFLRKWLDV
-1147 CEKYSEDNG
+1147 CAKGSQQKYIN
-1156 DKF
+1156 

>member
-21 SREKIPAWVSVASE
+21 SREKIEAWVSVASE
-35 YGEELLRE
+35 YGEELLQE
-43 DLLEAENVENA
+43 ELMESGNAGNPDL
-54 ENLVQNHDMNGR
+54 NHNTC
-66 EKSADREGYL
+66 L
-76 AKKNLKNASVSS
+76 AKKNLKTVQASSVI
-88 AVKVLRGRMDRHQME
+88 KVLRGRMDRYQME
-103 EFIRNQGIQLVIDAT
+103 EFIRNQGIHLVIDAT
-118 HPHAKLVS
+118 HPHARLVS
-126 EEIQEACR
+126 EEIQEACGR
-134 QTGIRLERCLRAEG
+134 TGVRLERCLRAEG
-148 EQNRGR
+148 EQNKAR

-162 QEAVAFLSSVPG
+162 QEAVSFLSSVSG

-185 EALCQIPEY
+185 EALCQIPDY
-194 PKRVYARVLPI
+194 QKRVYARVLPT
-205 SGVLKKCEEL
+205 SNVLKKCEKL

-228 FSTEMNALF
+228 FSTEMNTLF

-256 FQEKMEAARANGT
+256 FQEKVEAARENGT
-269 RVVVIRRPEERGIS
+269 RVVVIRRPEEDGIS
-283 LNEAMK
+283 LEEAME
-289 VLKETDG
+289 VLKKADEG
-296 RTIGEREGIESEIA
+296 KVGE
-310 SAKSK
+310 
-315 KNIEG
+315 
-320 VDGENQEKSNEVE
+320 
-333 NVPAGEEE
+333 
-341 RKSGTDTVE
+341 
-350 LEERNKIKP
+350 L
-359 SKTQTVFVTAQK
+359 
-371 LACDTQKTHLI
+371 KTHLI

-418 ERALQDDL
+418 ERALQNDL
-426 LINKEGKI
+426 LISKEGKA
-434 ENRQKSA
+434 ENRQESA
-441 TAVEKERIPGN
+441 AAVEKET
-452 IRGSYVKC
+452 KC

-467 DVIRIISEHPEWK
+467 DVIQIVSKHPEWK

-495 ASKMAERLREAG
+495 ASRMAERLREAG
-507 YPFTVYPGI
+507 YPFTVYPGT
-516 SCISYLAARLGTH
+516 SCVSYLAARLGTH

-535 YSAHGRELPVE
+535 YSAHGRELSVD
-546 RVMKHLC
+546 RVMKRLC
-553 DPEEA
+553 DPEEPA
-558 ANRAFILMGGKN
+558 KRAFILMGGKN

-576 KRLTQAG
+576 ERLTQAG
-583 YGSVQ
+583 YGNVQ

-601 IRSGTAEEMGKLEFT
+601 IRSGTAEEMKKLEFA
-616 DLSLMQLEVLGKIK
+616 DLSLILLEVTDEIK
-630 RGQTEVPNK
+630 NVKQLKRFEQEDK
-639 EKIADD
+639 RLLSADS
-645 DNIEITN
+645 
-652 VEKLKMYAQG
+652 VG
-662 MVSEKRIQDVQV
+662 V
-674 TESYKNDK
+674 
-682 HKFVLHTNL
+682 F
-691 CQEIPRIMLAAP
+691 PRIMLAAP

-770 AREEKAGIA
+770 VREEQAGIA

-793 TETAASS
+793 TETSASS
-800 WEIAKITDT
+800 WEIAEITDT
-809 PAILLLDCKGASLSA
+809 PAILVLDCKGASLSA

-835 EDSQI
+835 EKSHI

-906 MEKSIAVDRVL
+906 MEKSIAVEQVL
-917 EVAGMSLEGENKEKE
+917 EVAGMLPLRIENKEKE
-932 KTERI
+932 K
-937 ERAEKTRKGS
+937 AENESMEAESIAKFPACQEQKVTS
-947 EKISPRVRIGVARDE
+947 RVRIGVARDE

-993 PEGVNGLLFGGGYPE
+993 PDRVDGLLFGGGYPE
-1008 NYARELAENA
+1008 NYARELAKNA
-1018 AMRESVRRSIA
+1018 AMRESIRRSIA
-1029 AGMPFLAECGGFLY
+1029 AGMSFLAECGGFLY

-1058 AGVYPFNAYRTD
+1058 AGVYPFDAYRTN

-1078 RLLTP
+1078 RLLTS

-1089 GHEFHYWESEEPGTD
+1089 GHEFHYWESEDPGTD

-1119 HEKGAQIGGFPHLYY
+1119 HEKGGQIGGFPHLYY
-1134 ASCPEFLRGWLNV
+1134 ASCPDFLRKWLDV
-1147 CEKYSEDNG
+1147 CAKGSQQKYIN
-1156 DKF
+1156 